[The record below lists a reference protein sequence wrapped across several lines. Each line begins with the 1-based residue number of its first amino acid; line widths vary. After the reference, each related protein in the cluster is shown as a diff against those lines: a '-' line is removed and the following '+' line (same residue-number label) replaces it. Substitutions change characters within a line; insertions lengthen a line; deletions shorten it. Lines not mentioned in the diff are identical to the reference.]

1 MSVTNVTCK
10 IGDKEIK
17 FETGKLALQAP
28 GAVVVTSGDTNV
40 LVTTVANETV
50 REGID
55 FFPLTVDVE
64 ERMYSA
70 GKIPGGFFR
79 REGRQTE
86 KAILACRLIDR
97 PLRPSFKEGFRCE
110 TQIIATVL
118 SVDNENEYDVL
129 ALNAASLGLQLAG
142 VPLDSP
148 IGAVRMSL
156 INDNWVPQ
164 ASNTELEDSV
174 FDMVIAGNL
183 NEKGEVDIVM
193 VEAGASD
200 NAFEKIDAG
209 SKAPSEELVADGIDS
224 SKQFISELIAAQ
236 AELVSKNDVPVTDW
250 PLVEDFSKELKSDI
264 EDSYKS
270 EVENITSIT
279 DRKERSNKQSE
290 LEEQVVEKYINE
302 EEDNTKAIKLAFKSL
317 VKNVVR
323 DRVISGGERLDGRSP
338 TDIRE
343 ISAEIG
349 LLPTVHGSSLFLR
362 GETQVLNVT
371 TLGMGRLEQMLDTID
386 TVTSKRYMHHY
397 NFPPY
402 STGEAY
408 MMRGPKRRE
417 IGHGALAEKALVP
430 VIPTKIDF
438 PYTIRVVSEAISSN
452 GSTSQ
457 ASVCASSLS
466 LMAAGVPIREHV
478 AGIAMGLISKDENY
492 VTLTDILGAEDALG
506 DMDFKVAGTRNV
518 ITALQLDM
526 KIEGL
531 PSDVLRKALNQA
543 MDARHHILDIME
555 DTISTPAE
563 SLSGNAPRLE
573 TVELPKDKIGE
584 VIGPKGKN
592 IRKIEEE
599 TGVSVEIDDDGI
611 LTLGS
616 TEEDSLAAAK
626 EMVMLIID
634 PPEVEVDTDYDG
646 EVVSVATYGAFINIL
661 PGRDGLLHIS
671 KFHSEKRV
679 KNPENVLNIGDKIKV
694 HVDSIENGKVSLSL
708 LEDLDIPEESIDT
721 GGGNRG
727 NRDSRP
733 RRNDRSGRGNSGRGN
748 SGRGNSDRG
757 NRSSRQ
763 SDDSSKRKRVSFEDE
778 FEKGI

>member
-1 MSVTNVTCK
+1 MSVTNVICK

-28 GAVVVTSGDTNV
+28 GSVVVTSGDTNV
-40 LVTTVANETV
+40 LVTTVANESV

-129 ALNAASLGLQLAG
+129 SLNAASLGLQLAG
-142 VPLDSP
+142 IPLESP

-156 INDNWVPQ
+156 INDNWVVQ
-164 ASNTELEDSV
+164 ATNTEMEESV
-174 FDMVIAGNL
+174 FDMVVAGNL

-200 NAFEKIDAG
+200 DAFDKIDDG
-209 SKAPSEELVADGIDS
+209 SKAPTEEIVADGIDS
-224 SKQFISELIAAQ
+224 AKEYIAELINKQ
-236 AELVSKNDVPVTDW
+236 AELVTKNEVPIVEW
-250 PLVEDFSKELKSDI
+250 PSVEDFTQEFKSQI
-264 EDSYKS
+264 EESVIS
-270 EVENITSIT
+270 EVIEITSIV
-279 DRKERSNKQSE
+279 DRKERSNRQSE
-290 LEEQVVEKYINE
+290 LEEKVIQKFLNE
-302 EEDNTKAIKLAFKSL
+302 EEDNSKAIKLALKSI

-323 DRVISGGERLDGRSP
+323 DRVISGGDRLDGRSP
-338 TDIRE
+338 TDIRD
-343 ISAEIG
+343 ISAEIN
-349 LLPTVHGSSLFLR
+349 LLPKVHGSSLFLR

-478 AGIAMGLISKDENY
+478 AGIAMGLISKDDNY

-531 PSDVLRKALNQA
+531 PSEVLRKALNQA

-555 DTISTPAE
+555 ATISEPAE

-599 TGVSVEIDDDGI
+599 TGVSVEIDDEGI

-616 TEEDSLAAAK
+616 TEEESLTAAK

-634 PPEVEVDTDYDG
+634 PPEVEVGTDYEG
-646 EVVSVATYGAFINIL
+646 EVVNIATFGAFINIL
-661 PGRDGLLHIS
+661 PGKDGLLHIS
-671 KFHSEKRV
+671 KFHSSKRV
-679 KNPENVLNIGDKIKV
+679 SNPEKVLEVGQKLLV
-694 HVDSIENGKVSLSL
+694 HVDSVEKGRVSLSL
-708 LEDLDIPEESIDT
+708 KEDLDI
-721 GGGNRG
+721 
-727 NRDSRP
+727 
-733 RRNDRSGRGNSGRGN
+733 SGDDKSETKKQGK
-748 SGRGNSDRG
+748 
-757 NRSSRQ
+757 RSSDSK
-763 SDDSSKRKRVSFEDE
+763 SDSPKNRKRVSFEED
-778 FEKGI
+778 FEKGL

>member
-1 MSVTNVTCK
+1 MSIDNVK
-10 IGDKEIK
+10 VSIGNAEIG

-28 GAVVVTSGDTNV
+28 GSVVVTSGETTV
-40 LVTTVANETV
+40 LVTTVANKTV
-50 REGID
+50 RDGID

-97 PLRPSFKEGFRCE
+97 PLRPSFKDGFRCE

-118 SVDNENEYDVL
+118 SVDNENEYDIL

-142 VPLDSP
+142 VPLESAV
-148 IGAVRMSL
+148 GAVRMSL
-156 INDNWVPQ
+156 INDNWVVQ
-164 ASNTELEDSV
+164 ATNTELEESV
-174 FDMVIAGNL
+174 FDMVVAGSL
-183 NEKGEVDIVM
+183 NSKGEIDIVM
-193 VEAGASD
+193 VEAGATD
-200 NAFEKIDAG
+200 NAFGKIDEG
-209 SKAPSEELVADGIDS
+209 SAAPSENIVADGIDM
-224 SKQFISELIAAQ
+224 SKEFIAKLIEAQ
-236 AELVSKNDVPVTDW
+236 KELVAKRDVPEVDW
-250 PLVEDFSKELKSDI
+250 PIVEDFTEELKSQISEAFGSEI
-264 EDSYKS
+264 E
-270 EVENITSIT
+270 TAMALT
-279 DRKERSNKQSE
+279 DRAERSVKQSE
-290 LEEQVVEKYINE
+290 LEDQAIVKFLDDQD
-302 EEDNTKAIKLAFKSL
+302 DNTKAIKLAFKSI
-317 VKNVVR
+317 VKNTVR
-323 DRVISGGERLDGRSP
+323 DRVLNGGARLDGRTP
-338 TDIRE
+338 TDIRN
-343 ISAEIG
+343 ISAEIN

-371 TLGMGRLEQMLDTID
+371 TLGMSRLEQMLDTID

-408 MMRGPKRRE
+408 PMRGPKRRE

-430 VIPTKIDF
+430 VVPPKIDF

-478 AGIAMGLISKDENY
+478 AGIAMGLISKDDTY

-531 PSDVLRKALNQA
+531 PADVLRKALNQA

-555 DTISTPAE
+555 DTISEPAE

-573 TVELPKDKIGE
+573 TIELPKDKIGE

-599 TGVSVEIDDDGI
+599 TGCSVEIDDDGI

-616 TEEDSLAAAK
+616 TEEEAIAAGK

-634 PPEVEVDTDYDG
+634 PPEAEVGAEYEG
-646 EVVSVATYGAFINIL
+646 EVVSVATYGAFVNIL
-661 PGRDGLLHIS
+661 PGRDGLLHVS
-671 KFHSEKRV
+671 KFHSSKRV
-679 KNPENVLNIGDKIKV
+679 NNTEAVVSVGDKIKV
-694 HVDSIENGKVSLSL
+694 KVDSIENGKVSLSPV
-708 LEDLDIPEESIDT
+708 EDLEIPEEAE
-721 GGGNRG
+721 GGESKNSRDRKPSRSRNSNSN
-727 NRDSRP
+727 NRDKKP
-733 RRNDRSGRGNSGRGN
+733 NNGGK
-748 SGRGNSDRG
+748 
-757 NRSSRQ
+757 SSN
-763 SDDSSKRKRVSFEDE
+763 RKRVSFEDD
-778 FEKGI
+778 FEKGL

>member
-1 MSVTNVTCK
+1 MSIDNVK
-10 IGDKEIK
+10 VNIGNSEIA
-17 FETGKLALQAP
+17 FETGKLAIQAP
-28 GAVVVTSGDTNV
+28 GSVVVTSGDTNV
-40 LVTTVANETV
+40 LVTTVANKSV
-50 REGID
+50 RDGID

-118 SVDNENEYDVL
+118 SVDNENEYDIL

-142 VPLDSP
+142 VPLESAV
-148 IGAVRMSL
+148 GAVRMSL
-156 INDNWVPQ
+156 INDNWVVQ
-164 ASNTELEDSV
+164 ATNSELEESV
-174 FDMVIAGNL
+174 FDMVVAGSL
-183 NEKGEVDIVM
+183 NSNGEVDIVM
-193 VEAGASD
+193 VEAGATD
-200 NAFEKIDAG
+200 NALNKIEEG
-209 SKAPSEELVADGIDS
+209 STAPSENVVADGIDA
-224 SKQFISELIAAQ
+224 SKEYIGKLIEAQ
-236 AELVSKNDVPVTDW
+236 KELVSKREIPQIEW
-250 PLVEDFSKELKSDI
+250 PIVEDYSEELKKQINDDLGSDI
-264 EDSYKS
+264 E
-270 EVENITSIT
+270 TAMALT
-279 DRKERSNKQSE
+279 DRAERSEKQGQ
-290 LEEQVVEKYINE
+290 LEEQAIEKYLNE
-302 EEDNTKAIKLAFKSL
+302 DEDNTKAIKLAFKSI
-317 VKNVVR
+317 VKNTVR
-323 DRVISGGERLDGRSP
+323 DRVLSGGARLDGRTP
-338 TDIRE
+338 TDIRN
-343 ISAEIG
+343 ISAEID

-371 TLGMGRLEQMLDTID
+371 TLGMSRLEQMLDTID

-408 MMRGPKRRE
+408 PMRGPKRRE

-430 VIPTKIDF
+430 VIPPKVDF

-466 LMAAGVPIREHV
+466 LMAAGVPIKEHV
-478 AGIAMGLISKDENY
+478 AGIAMGLISKDDTY

-531 PSDVLRKALNQA
+531 PADVLRKALNQA

-555 DTISTPAE
+555 DTISEPAE

-573 TVELPKDKIGE
+573 TIELPKDKIGE

-592 IRKIEEE
+592 IKKIEEE
-599 TGVSVEIDDDGI
+599 TGCSVEIDDDGI

-616 TEEDSLAAAK
+616 TEEEAIAAGK

-634 PPEVEVDTDYDG
+634 PPEAEVGAQYDG
-646 EVVSVATYGAFINIL
+646 EVVSVATYGAFVNIL
-661 PGRDGLLHIS
+661 PGRDGLLHVS
-671 KFHSEKRV
+671 KFHSSKRV
-679 KNPENVLNIGDKIKV
+679 NNTEAVVSVGDKIKV
-694 HVDSIENGKVSLSL
+694 NVDSIENGKVSLSPV
-708 LEDLDIPEESIDT
+708 EDLEIPEEAE
-721 GGGNRG
+721 GGDSKNSRDRKPSRSKNGNRNGRDKKPG
-727 NRDSRP
+727 N
-733 RRNDRSGRGNSGRGN
+733 NGK
-748 SGRGNSDRG
+748 
-757 NRSSRQ
+757 SSN
-763 SDDSSKRKRVSFEDE
+763 RKRVSFEDE
-778 FEKGI
+778 FEKGL

>member
-1 MSVTNVTCK
+1 MSIDNVK
-10 IGDKEIK
+10 VNIGNAEIG

-28 GAVVVTSGDTNV
+28 GSVVVTSGDTTV
-40 LVTTVANETV
+40 LVTTVANKSV
-50 REGID
+50 RDGID

-97 PLRPSFKEGFRCE
+97 PLRPSFKDGFRCE

-118 SVDNENEYDVL
+118 SVDNENEYDIL

-142 VPLDSP
+142 VPLESAV
-148 IGAVRMSL
+148 GAVRMSL
-156 INDNWVPQ
+156 INDNWVVQ
-164 ASNTELEDSV
+164 ATNTELEESV
-174 FDMVIAGNL
+174 FDMVVAGSL
-183 NEKGEVDIVM
+183 NPKGEIDIVM
-193 VEAGASD
+193 VEAGATD
-200 NAFEKIDAG
+200 NAFNKIDEG
-209 SKAPSEELVADGIDS
+209 SAAPSENIVADGIDM
-224 SKQFISELIAAQ
+224 SKEFISKLIEAQ
-236 AELVSKNDVPVTDW
+236 KELVAKRDVPEIDW
-250 PLVEDFSKELKSDI
+250 PIIEDYSEELKSQISEVFGSDI
-264 EDSYKS
+264 E
-270 EVENITSIT
+270 TAMAIT
-279 DRKERSNKQSE
+279 DRSERSEKQSE
-290 LEEQVVEKYINE
+290 LEEQAVEKFLDE
-302 EEDNTKAIKLAFKSL
+302 EDDNTKAIKLAFKSI
-317 VKNVVR
+317 VKNTVR
-323 DRVISGGERLDGRSP
+323 DRVLSGGARLDGRTP
-338 TDIRE
+338 TDIRN
-343 ISAEIG
+343 ISAEIN

-371 TLGMGRLEQMLDTID
+371 TLGMSRLEQMLDTID

-408 MMRGPKRRE
+408 PMRGPKRRE

-430 VIPTKIDF
+430 VIPPKVDF

-478 AGIAMGLISKDENY
+478 AGIAMGLISKDDTY

-531 PSDVLRKALNQA
+531 PADVLRKALNQA

-555 DTISTPAE
+555 DTIAEPAE

-573 TVELPKDKIGE
+573 TIELPKDKIGE

-592 IRKIEEE
+592 IKKIEEE
-599 TGVSVEIDDDGI
+599 TGCSVEIDDDGI

-616 TEEDSLAAAK
+616 TEEEAIAAGK
-626 EMVMLIID
+626 EIVMLIID
-634 PPEVEVDTDYDG
+634 PPEAEVGAQYDG

-661 PGRDGLLHIS
+661 PGRDGLLHVS
-671 KFHSEKRV
+671 KFHSSKRV
-679 KNPENVLNIGDKIKV
+679 NNTEAVVSVGDKIKV
-694 HVDSIENGKVSLSL
+694 NVDSIENGKVSLSPV
-708 LEDLDIPEESIDT
+708 EDLEIPEEAE
-721 GGGNRG
+721 GGESNNSRNRKPSRSRNGNR
-727 NRDSRP
+727 
-733 RRNDRSGRGNSGRGN
+733 
-748 SGRGNSDRG
+748 
-757 NRSSRQ
+757 NRSDKK
-763 SDDSSKRKRVSFEDE
+763 SDNRGKSSNRKRVSFEDD
-778 FEKGI
+778 FEKGL

>member
-1 MSVTNVTCK
+1 MSIDNVK
-10 IGDKEIK
+10 VDIGKAEIG

-28 GAVVVTSGDTNV
+28 GSVVVTSGDTTV
-40 LVTTVANETV
+40 LVTTVANKSV
-50 REGID
+50 RDGID

-97 PLRPSFKEGFRCE
+97 PLRPSFKDGFRCE

-118 SVDNENEYDVL
+118 SVDNENEYDIL

-142 VPLDSP
+142 VPLESAV
-148 IGAVRMSL
+148 GAVRMSL
-156 INDNWVPQ
+156 INDNWVVQ
-164 ASNTELEDSV
+164 ATNSELEDSV
-174 FDMVIAGNL
+174 FDMVVAGSL
-183 NEKGEVDIVM
+183 NPKGEIDIVM
-193 VEAGASD
+193 VEAGATD
-200 NAFEKIDAG
+200 NAFAKIDEG
-209 SKAPSEELVADGIDS
+209 SAAPSENIVADGIDM
-224 SKQFISELIAAQ
+224 SKEFISKLIEAQ
-236 AELVSKNDVPVTDW
+236 KELVAKRDVPEIDW
-250 PLVEDFSKELKSDI
+250 PIIEDYSEELKSQISEAFGSDI
-264 EDSYKS
+264 E
-270 EVENITSIT
+270 TAMAIT
-279 DRKERSNKQSE
+279 DRAERSEKQSE
-290 LEEQVVEKYINE
+290 LQEQAVEKFLDE
-302 EEDNTKAIKLAFKSL
+302 EGA
-317 VKNVVR
+317 
-323 DRVISGGERLDGRSP
+323 RLDGRTP
-338 TDIRE
+338 TDIRN
-343 ISAEIG
+343 ISAEIN

-371 TLGMGRLEQMLDTID
+371 TLGMSRLEQMLDTID

-408 MMRGPKRRE
+408 PMRGPKRRE

-430 VIPTKIDF
+430 VVPSKVDF

-478 AGIAMGLISKDENY
+478 AGIAMGLISKDDTY

-531 PSDVLRKALNQA
+531 PADVLRKALNQA

-555 DTISTPAE
+555 DTIAEPAE

-573 TVELPKDKIGE
+573 TIELPKDKIGE

-592 IRKIEEE
+592 IKKIEEE
-599 TGVSVEIDDDGI
+599 TGCSVEIDDDGI

-616 TEEDSLAAAK
+616 TEEEAIAAGK
-626 EMVMLIID
+626 EMVMMIID
-634 PPEVEVDTDYDG
+634 PPEAEVGAEYDG
-646 EVVSVATYGAFINIL
+646 EIVSVATYGAFVNIL
-661 PGRDGLLHIS
+661 PGRDGLLHVS
-671 KFHSEKRV
+671 KFHSSKRV
-679 KNPENVLNIGDKIKV
+679 NNTEAVVSVGDKVKV
-694 HVDSIENGKVSLSL
+694 KVDSIENGKVSLSPV
-708 LEDLDIPEESIDT
+708 EDLEVPDDAVGDGNNKSNDRRPPRNKSNNRN
-721 GGGNRG
+721 NRG
-727 NRDSRP
+727 ERKPKN
-733 RRNDRSGRGNSGRGN
+733 GGK
-748 SGRGNSDRG
+748 
-757 NRSSRQ
+757 SSN
-763 SDDSSKRKRVSFEDE
+763 RKRVSFEDE
-778 FEKGI
+778 FEKGL

>member
-1 MSVTNVTCK
+1 MSIDNVK
-10 IGDKEIK
+10 VNIGNAEIG

-28 GAVVVTSGDTNV
+28 GSVVVTSGDTTV
-40 LVTTVANETV
+40 LVTTVANKSV
-50 REGID
+50 RDGID

-97 PLRPSFKEGFRCE
+97 PLRPSFKDGFRCE

-118 SVDNENEYDVL
+118 SVDNENEYDIL

-142 VPLDSP
+142 VPLESAV
-148 IGAVRMSL
+148 GAVRMSL
-156 INDNWVPQ
+156 INDNWVVQ
-164 ASNTELEDSV
+164 ATNTELEESV
-174 FDMVIAGNL
+174 FDMVVAGSL
-183 NEKGEVDIVM
+183 NPKGEIDIVM
-193 VEAGASD
+193 VEAGATD
-200 NAFEKIDAG
+200 NAFNKIDEG
-209 SKAPSEELVADGIDS
+209 SAAPSENIVADGIDM
-224 SKQFISELIAAQ
+224 SKEFISKLIEAQ
-236 AELVSKNDVPVTDW
+236 KELVAKRDVPEIDW
-250 PLVEDFSKELKSDI
+250 PIIEDYSEELKSQISEAFGSDI
-264 EDSYKS
+264 E
-270 EVENITSIT
+270 TAMAIT
-279 DRKERSNKQSE
+279 DRSERSEKQSA
-290 LEEQVVEKYINE
+290 LEEQAVEKFLDE
-302 EEDNTKAIKLAFKSL
+302 EDDNTKAIKLAFKSI
-317 VKNVVR
+317 VKNTVR
-323 DRVISGGERLDGRSP
+323 DRVLSGGARLDGRTP
-338 TDIRE
+338 TDIRN
-343 ISAEIG
+343 ISAEIN

-371 TLGMGRLEQMLDTID
+371 TLGMSRLEQMLDTID

-408 MMRGPKRRE
+408 PMRGPKRRE

-430 VIPTKIDF
+430 VIPPKVDF

-478 AGIAMGLISKDENY
+478 AGIAMGLISKDDTY

-531 PSDVLRKALNQA
+531 PADVLRKALNQA

-555 DTISTPAE
+555 DTIAEPAE

-573 TVELPKDKIGE
+573 TIELPKDKIGE

-592 IRKIEEE
+592 IKKIEEE
-599 TGVSVEIDDDGI
+599 TGCSVEIDEDGI

-616 TEEDSLAAAK
+616 TEEEAIAAGK

-634 PPEVEVDTDYDG
+634 PPEAEVGAEYDG

-661 PGRDGLLHIS
+661 PGRDGLLHVS
-671 KFHSEKRV
+671 RFHSSKRV
-679 KNPENVLNIGDKIKV
+679 NNTEAVVSVGDKIKV
-694 HVDSIENGKVSLSL
+694 TVDSIENGKVSLSPV
-708 LEDLDIPEESIDT
+708 EDLEIPEEAE
-721 GGGNRG
+721 GGDSKNSRDRKPSRSRNGNRNG
-727 NRDSRP
+727 RDKK
-733 RRNDRSGRGNSGRGN
+733 
-748 SGRGNSDRG
+748 SDNG
-757 NRSSRQ
+757 GKSSN
-763 SDDSSKRKRVSFEDE
+763 RKRVSFEDE
-778 FEKGI
+778 FEKGL

>member
-17 FETGKLALQAP
+17 FETGKLALQAA
-28 GAVVVTSGDTNV
+28 GSVVVTSGDTNV

-97 PLRPSFKEGFRCE
+97 PLRPSFNEGFRCE

-129 ALNAASLGLQLAG
+129 SLNAASLGLQLAG

-156 INDNWVPQ
+156 INDEWVVQ
-164 ASNTELEDSV
+164 ATNTEMEESV

-200 NAFEKIDAG
+200 DAFSKIDEG
-209 SKAPSEELVADGIDS
+209 SKAPTEDIVADGIDA
-224 SKQFISELIAAQ
+224 SKEYIAELIKAQ
-236 AELVSKNDVPVTDW
+236 DELVSQNDIPSIDW
-250 PLVEDFSKELKSDI
+250 PSVEDFSKDLKSEI
-264 EDSYKS
+264 EESFKS
-270 EVENITSIT
+270 EVEEVTSIT
-279 DRKERSNKQSE
+279 DRKERSNAQSK
-290 LEEQVVEKYINE
+290 LEATVLEQFLNE
-302 EEDNTKAIKLAFKSL
+302 EEDNTKPIQLAFKSV

-323 DRVISGGERLDGRSP
+323 DRVISGGNRLDGRSP
-338 TDIRE
+338 TDIRD
-343 ISAEIG
+343 ISAEIN
-349 LLPTVHGSSLFLR
+349 LLPKVHGSSLFLR

-478 AGIAMGLISKDENY
+478 AGIAMGLISKDETY

-543 MDARHHILDIME
+543 MDARHHILDVME
-555 DTISTPAE
+555 DTISEPAE

-592 IRKIEEE
+592 IRKIEDE
-599 TGVSVEIDDDGI
+599 TGVSVEIDDEGV

-616 TEEDSLAAAK
+616 TEEEALIAAK

-634 PPEVEVDTDYDG
+634 PPEVEVGTDYEG
-646 EVVSVATYGAFINIL
+646 EVVNIATFGAFVNLL
-661 PGRDGLLHIS
+661 PGKDGLLHIS
-671 KFHSEKRV
+671 KFHSTKRV
-679 KNPENVLNIGDKIKV
+679 SDPEKVLEVGQKLMV
-694 HVDSIENGKVSLSL
+694 HVDSVEKGRVSLSL
-708 LEDLDIPEESIDT
+708 KEDLDVSGDDKSET
-721 GGGNRG
+721 KKQGN
-727 NRDSRP
+727 NRDKS
-733 RRNDRSGRGNSGRGN
+733 NN
-748 SGRGNSDRG
+748 
-757 NRSSRQ
+757 
-763 SDDSSKRKRVSFEDE
+763 DSSKNRKRVSFEDD
-778 FEKGI
+778 FEKGL

>member
-1 MSVTNVTCK
+1 MSVTNVTCE
-10 IGDKEIK
+10 IGGKLIK
-17 FETGKLALQAP
+17 FETGKLALQAS
-28 GAVVVTSGDTNV
+28 GAVVVTSGETNV
-40 LVTTVANETV
+40 LVTAVANKTV

-64 ERMYSA
+64 ERMYAA

-79 REGRQTE
+79 REGRATE
-86 KAILACRLIDR
+86 NAILACRLIDR
-97 PLRPSFKEGFRCE
+97 PLRPSFADTFRCE

-118 SVDNENEYDVL
+118 SVDNENEYDIL

-142 VPLDSP
+142 VPLDAP
-148 IGAVRMSL
+148 VGAVRMSL
-156 INDNWVPQ
+156 INDKWVVQ
-164 ASNTELEDSV
+164 ATKTEQEDSV
-174 FDMVIAGNL
+174 FDMVIAGKL
-183 NEKGEVDIVM
+183 NADKEVDIVM
-193 VEAGASD
+193 VEAGATNDS
-200 NAFEKIDAG
+200 FEKIDAG
-209 SKAPSEELVADGIDS
+209 SLAPSEDIVADGIDL
-224 SKQFISELIAAQ
+224 SKEHIATLISAQ
-236 AELVSKNDVPVTDW
+236 KELVSKNEVPVVDW
-250 PLVEDFSKELKSDI
+250 PVVVDYTKELKDSIDS
-264 EDSYKS
+264 SYKTK
-270 EVENITSIT
+270 VEEIMGIT
-279 DRKERSNKQSE
+279 DRTDRSEKQAD
-290 LEEQVVEKYINE
+290 LQDQVVEEFSKDEANSI
-302 EEDNTKAIKLAFKSL
+302 KPIKLAFKAL
-317 VKNVVR
+317 VKSVVR
-323 DRVISGGERLDGRSP
+323 DRVIAGGPRLDGRTP
-338 TDIRE
+338 TDIRN
-343 ISAEIG
+343 ISAEID
-349 LLPTVHGSSLFLR
+349 LLPMVHGSSLFLR

-371 TLGMGRLEQMLDTID
+371 TLGMSRLEQMLDTID

-408 MMRGPKRRE
+408 MKFGPKRRE
-417 IGHGALAEKALVP
+417 IGHGALAEKAMIP
-430 VIPTKIDF
+430 VIPEKIDF

-478 AGIAMGLISKDENY
+478 AGIAMGLISKDSNY

-506 DMDFKVAGTRNV
+506 DMDFKVAGTRGV

-555 DTISTPAE
+555 ETISEPAE
-563 SLSGNAPRLE
+563 KLSGNAPRLI
-573 TVELPKDKIGE
+573 TVDLPKDKIGE

-616 TEEDSLAAAK
+616 TEEEGLAAAK

-634 PPEVEVDTDYDG
+634 PPEVKVDTDYDG
-646 EVVSVATYGAFINIL
+646 EVVSIATYGAFINIL

-671 KFHSEKRV
+671 KFHSKKRV
-679 KNPENVLNIGDKIKV
+679 SNPENILSSGDKIKV
-694 HVDSIENGKVSLSL
+694 HVDSIENGKISLSL
-708 LEDLDIPEESIDT
+708 LEDLEIPEESVDK
-721 GGGNRG
+721 GGSRKDSKRPDNRQ
-727 NRDSRP
+727 
-733 RRNDRSGRGNSGRGN
+733 RNDRPN
-748 SGRGNSDRG
+748 
-757 NRSSRQ
+757 NRNHE
-763 SDDSSKRKRVSFEDE
+763 DKPKDEKPNNDSPKRKRVSFEDD
-778 FEKGI
+778 FEKGN

>member
-1 MSVTNVTCK
+1 MSIDNVK
-10 IGDKEIK
+10 VNIGNAEIG

-28 GAVVVTSGDTNV
+28 GSVVVTSGDTTV
-40 LVTTVANETV
+40 LVTTVANKSV
-50 REGID
+50 RDGID

-97 PLRPSFKEGFRCE
+97 PLRPSFKDGFRCE

-118 SVDNENEYDVL
+118 SVDNENEYDIL

-142 VPLDSP
+142 VPLESAV
-148 IGAVRMSL
+148 GAVRMSL
-156 INDNWVPQ
+156 INDNWVVQ
-164 ASNTELEDSV
+164 ATNTELEESV
-174 FDMVIAGNL
+174 FDMVVAGSL
-183 NEKGEVDIVM
+183 NPKGEIDIVM
-193 VEAGASD
+193 VEAGATD
-200 NAFEKIDAG
+200 NAFNKIDEG
-209 SKAPSEELVADGIDS
+209 SAAPSENIVADGIDM
-224 SKQFISELIAAQ
+224 SKEFISKLIEAQ
-236 AELVSKNDVPVTDW
+236 KELVAKRDVPEVDW
-250 PLVEDFSKELKSDI
+250 PIIEDYSEELKSQISEAFGSDI
-264 EDSYKS
+264 E
-270 EVENITSIT
+270 TAMAIT
-279 DRKERSNKQSE
+279 DRSERSEKQSA
-290 LEEQVVEKYINE
+290 LEEQAVEKFLDE
-302 EEDNTKAIKLAFKSL
+302 EDDNTKAIKLAFKSI
-317 VKNVVR
+317 VKNTVR
-323 DRVISGGERLDGRSP
+323 DRVLSGGARLDGRTP
-338 TDIRE
+338 TDIRN
-343 ISAEIG
+343 ISAEIN

-371 TLGMGRLEQMLDTID
+371 TLGMSRLEQMLDTID

-408 MMRGPKRRE
+408 PMRGPKRRE

-430 VIPTKIDF
+430 VVPPKVDF

-478 AGIAMGLISKDENY
+478 AGIAMGLISKDDTY

-531 PSDVLRKALNQA
+531 PADVLRKALNQA

-555 DTISTPAE
+555 DTIAEPAE

-573 TVELPKDKIGE
+573 TIELPKDKIGE

-592 IRKIEEE
+592 IKKIEEE
-599 TGVSVEIDDDGI
+599 TGCSVEIDDDGI

-616 TEEDSLAAAK
+616 TEEEAIAAGK
-626 EMVMLIID
+626 EMVMMIID
-634 PPEVEVDTDYDG
+634 PPEAEVGAEYDG
-646 EVVSVATYGAFINIL
+646 EIVSVATYGAFVNIL
-661 PGRDGLLHIS
+661 PGRDGLLHVS
-671 KFHSEKRV
+671 KFHSSKRV
-679 KNPENVLNIGDKIKV
+679 NNTEAVVSVGDKVKV
-694 HVDSIENGKVSLSL
+694 KVDSIENGKVSLSPV
-708 LEDLDIPEESIDT
+708 EDLEVPDDAV
-721 GGGNRG
+721 GDGNRK
-727 NRDSRP
+727 S
-733 RRNDRSGRGNSGRGN
+733 NDRRPPRNKSNNRNNRGERKPKNGGK
-748 SGRGNSDRG
+748 
-757 NRSSRQ
+757 SSN
-763 SDDSSKRKRVSFEDE
+763 RKRVSFEDE
-778 FEKGI
+778 FEKGL

>member
-1 MSVTNVTCK
+1 MSIDNVK
-10 IGDKEIK
+10 VDIGKAEIG

-28 GAVVVTSGDTNV
+28 GSVVVTSGDTTV
-40 LVTTVANETV
+40 LVTTVANKSV
-50 REGID
+50 RDGID

-97 PLRPSFKEGFRCE
+97 PLRPSFKDGFRCE

-118 SVDNENEYDVL
+118 SVDNENEYDIL

-142 VPLDSP
+142 VPLESAV
-148 IGAVRMSL
+148 GAVRMSL
-156 INDNWVPQ
+156 INDNWVVQ
-164 ASNTELEDSV
+164 ATNSELEDSV
-174 FDMVIAGNL
+174 FDMVVAGSL
-183 NEKGEVDIVM
+183 NPKGEIDIVM
-193 VEAGASD
+193 VEAGATD
-200 NAFEKIDAG
+200 NAFAKIDEG
-209 SKAPSEELVADGIDS
+209 SAAPSENIVADGIDM
-224 SKQFISELIAAQ
+224 SKEFISKLIEAQ
-236 AELVSKNDVPVTDW
+236 KELVAKRDVPEIDW
-250 PLVEDFSKELKSDI
+250 PIIEDYSEELKSQISEAFGSDI
-264 EDSYKS
+264 E
-270 EVENITSIT
+270 TAMAIT
-279 DRKERSNKQSE
+279 DRAERSEKQSE
-290 LEEQVVEKYINE
+290 LQEQAVEKFLDE
-302 EEDNTKAIKLAFKSL
+302 EDDNTKAIKLAFKSI
-317 VKNVVR
+317 VKNTVR
-323 DRVISGGERLDGRSP
+323 DRVLSGGARLDGRTP
-338 TDIRE
+338 TDIRN
-343 ISAEIG
+343 ISAEIN

-371 TLGMGRLEQMLDTID
+371 TLGMSRLEQMLDTID

-408 MMRGPKRRE
+408 PMRGPKRRE

-430 VIPTKIDF
+430 VVPPKVDF

-478 AGIAMGLISKDENY
+478 AGIAMGLISKDDTY

-531 PSDVLRKALNQA
+531 PADVLRKALNQA

-555 DTISTPAE
+555 DTIAEPAE

-573 TVELPKDKIGE
+573 TIELPKDKIGE

-592 IRKIEEE
+592 IKKIEEE
-599 TGVSVEIDDDGI
+599 TGCSVEIDDDGI

-616 TEEDSLAAAK
+616 TEEEAIAAGK
-626 EMVMLIID
+626 EMVMMIID
-634 PPEVEVDTDYDG
+634 PPEAEVGAEYDG
-646 EVVSVATYGAFINIL
+646 EIVSVATYGAFVNIL
-661 PGRDGLLHIS
+661 PGRDGLLHVS
-671 KFHSEKRV
+671 KFHSSKRV
-679 KNPENVLNIGDKIKV
+679 NNTEAVVSVGDKVKV
-694 HVDSIENGKVSLSL
+694 KVDSIENGKVSLSPV
-708 LEDLDIPEESIDT
+708 EDLEVPDDAVGDGNNKSNDRRSPRNKSNNRN
-721 GGGNRG
+721 NRG
-727 NRDSRP
+727 ERKPKN
-733 RRNDRSGRGNSGRGN
+733 GGK
-748 SGRGNSDRG
+748 
-757 NRSSRQ
+757 SSN
-763 SDDSSKRKRVSFEDE
+763 RKRVSFEDE
-778 FEKGI
+778 FEKGL

>member
-1 MSVTNVTCK
+1 MSIDNVK
-10 IGDKEIK
+10 VNIGNAEIG

-28 GAVVVTSGDTNV
+28 GSVVVTSGDTTV
-40 LVTTVANETV
+40 LVTTVANKSV
-50 REGID
+50 RDGID

-97 PLRPSFKEGFRCE
+97 PLRPSFKDGFRCE

-118 SVDNENEYDVL
+118 SVDNENEYDIL

-142 VPLDSP
+142 VPLESAV
-148 IGAVRMSL
+148 GAVRMSL
-156 INDNWVPQ
+156 INDNWVVQ
-164 ASNTELEDSV
+164 ATNSELEDSV
-174 FDMVIAGNL
+174 FDMVVAGSL
-183 NEKGEVDIVM
+183 NPKGEIDIVM
-193 VEAGASD
+193 VEAGATD
-200 NAFEKIDAG
+200 NAFAKIDEG
-209 SKAPSEELVADGIDS
+209 SAAPSENIVADGIDM
-224 SKQFISELIAAQ
+224 SKEFILKLIEAQ
-236 AELVSKNDVPVTDW
+236 KELVAKRDVPEVDW
-250 PLVEDFSKELKSDI
+250 PIIEDYSEELKSQISEAYGSDI
-264 EDSYKS
+264 E
-270 EVENITSIT
+270 TAMALT
-279 DRKERSNKQSE
+279 DRSERSEKQSE
-290 LEEQVVEKYINE
+290 LQELAVEKFLDE
-302 EEDNTKAIKLAFKSL
+302 EDDNTKAIKLAFKSI
-317 VKNVVR
+317 VKNTVR
-323 DRVISGGERLDGRSP
+323 DRVLSGGARLDGRTP
-338 TDIRE
+338 TDIRN
-343 ISAEIG
+343 ISAEIN

-371 TLGMGRLEQMLDTID
+371 TLGMSRLEQMLDTID

-408 MMRGPKRRE
+408 PMRGPKRRE

-430 VIPTKIDF
+430 VIPPKVDF

-478 AGIAMGLISKDENY
+478 AGIAMGLISKDDNY

-531 PSDVLRKALNQA
+531 PADVLRKALNQA

-555 DTISTPAE
+555 DTIAEPAE

-573 TVELPKDKIGE
+573 TIELPKDKIGE

-592 IRKIEEE
+592 IKKIEEE
-599 TGVSVEIDDDGI
+599 TGCSVEIDDDGI

-616 TEEDSLAAAK
+616 TEEEAIAAGK

-634 PPEVEVDTDYDG
+634 PPEAEVGAQYDG

-661 PGRDGLLHIS
+661 PGRDGLLHVS
-671 KFHSEKRV
+671 KFHSSKRV
-679 KNPENVLNIGDKIKV
+679 NNTEAVVSVGDKIKV
-694 HVDSIENGKVSLSL
+694 NVDSIENGKVSLSPV
-708 LEDLDIPEESIDT
+708 EDLEIPEEAE
-721 GGGNRG
+721 GGDSKNSRDRKPTRSRNGNRNG
-727 NRDSRP
+727 RDKK
-733 RRNDRSGRGNSGRGN
+733 
-748 SGRGNSDRG
+748 SDNG
-757 NRSSRQ
+757 GKSSN
-763 SDDSSKRKRVSFEDE
+763 RKRVSFEDE
-778 FEKGI
+778 FEKGL

>member
-1 MSVTNVTCK
+1 MSIDNVK
-10 IGDKEIK
+10 VNIGNAEIG

-28 GAVVVTSGDTNV
+28 GSVVVTSGDTTV
-40 LVTTVANETV
+40 LVTTVANKSV
-50 REGID
+50 RDGID

-97 PLRPSFKEGFRCE
+97 PLRPSFKDGFRCE

-118 SVDNENEYDVL
+118 SVDNENEYDIL

-142 VPLDSP
+142 VPLESAV
-148 IGAVRMSL
+148 GAVRMSL
-156 INDNWVPQ
+156 INDNWIVQ
-164 ASNTELEDSV
+164 ATNTELEESV
-174 FDMVIAGNL
+174 FDMVVAGSL
-183 NEKGEVDIVM
+183 NPKGEIDIVM
-193 VEAGASD
+193 VEAGATD
-200 NAFEKIDAG
+200 NAFNKIDEG
-209 SKAPSEELVADGIDS
+209 SAAPSENIVADGIDM
-224 SKQFISELIAAQ
+224 SKEFISKLIEAQ
-236 AELVSKNDVPVTDW
+236 KELVAKRDVPEVDW
-250 PLVEDFSKELKSDI
+250 PIIEDYSEELKSQISEAFGSDI
-264 EDSYKS
+264 E
-270 EVENITSIT
+270 TAMAIT
-279 DRKERSNKQSE
+279 DRSERSEKQSA
-290 LEEQVVEKYINE
+290 LEEQAVEKFLDE
-302 EEDNTKAIKLAFKSL
+302 EDDNTKAIKLAFKSI
-317 VKNVVR
+317 VKNTVR
-323 DRVISGGERLDGRSP
+323 DRVLSGGARLDGRTP
-338 TDIRE
+338 TDIRN
-343 ISAEIG
+343 ISAEIN

-371 TLGMGRLEQMLDTID
+371 TLGMSRLEQMLDTID

-408 MMRGPKRRE
+408 PMRGPKRRE

-430 VIPTKIDF
+430 VIPPKVDF

-478 AGIAMGLISKDENY
+478 AGIAMGLISKDDTY

-531 PSDVLRKALNQA
+531 PADVLRKALNQA

-555 DTISTPAE
+555 DTIAEPAE

-573 TVELPKDKIGE
+573 TIELPKDKIGE

-592 IRKIEEE
+592 IKKIEEE
-599 TGVSVEIDDDGI
+599 TGCSVEIDDDGI

-616 TEEDSLAAAK
+616 TEEEAIAAGK

-634 PPEVEVDTDYDG
+634 PPEAEVGAQYDG

-661 PGRDGLLHIS
+661 PGRDGLLHVS
-671 KFHSEKRV
+671 KFHSSKRV
-679 KNPENVLNIGDKIKV
+679 NNTEAVVSVGDKIKV
-694 HVDSIENGKVSLSL
+694 NVDSIENGKVSLSPV
-708 LEDLDIPEESIDT
+708 EDLEIPEEAE
-721 GGGNRG
+721 GGDSKNSRDRKPSRSRNGNRNG
-727 NRDSRP
+727 RDKK
-733 RRNDRSGRGNSGRGN
+733 
-748 SGRGNSDRG
+748 SDNG
-757 NRSSRQ
+757 GKSSN
-763 SDDSSKRKRVSFEDE
+763 RKRVSFEDE
-778 FEKGI
+778 FEKGL

>member
-1 MSVTNVTCK
+1 MSVTNVTCN

-28 GAVVVTSGDTNV
+28 GSVVVTSGDTNV
-40 LVTTVANETV
+40 LVTTVANESV

-64 ERMYSA
+64 ERMYAA

-97 PLRPSFKEGFRCE
+97 PLRPSFKDGFRCE

-129 ALNAASLGLQLAG
+129 SLNAASLGLQLAG
-142 VPLDSP
+142 IPLESP
-148 IGAVRMSL
+148 VGAVRMSL
-156 INDNWVPQ
+156 INDKWVVQ
-164 ASNTELEDSV
+164 ATNTEQEDSI
-174 FDMVIAGNL
+174 FDMVIAGKL
-183 NEKGEVDIVM
+183 NENNEIDIVM
-193 VEAGASD
+193 VEAGAKE
-200 NAFEKIDAG
+200 NTFEKIDEG
-209 SKAPSEELVADGIDS
+209 SLAPSEEIVADGIDM
-224 SKQFISELIAAQ
+224 SKDYILSLINSQ
-236 AELVSKNDVPVTDW
+236 KELVSMNDIPTVDW
-250 PLVEDFSKELKSDI
+250 PLIEDYTDELKSKI
-264 EDSYKS
+264 ESSCKD
-270 EVENITSIT
+270 ELDEIASII
-279 DRKERSNKQSE
+279 DRSERSSRQNE
-290 LEEQVVEKYINE
+290 LQEKVVEEFLDE
-302 EEDNTKAIKLAFKSL
+302 EEDNSKAIKLAFKSIFKEL
-317 VKNVVR
+317 VR
-323 DRVISGGERLDGRSP
+323 DRVVSGGPRLDGRSP
-338 TDIRE
+338 TDIRNISSE
-343 ISAEIG
+343 IN
-349 LLPTVHGSSLFLR
+349 LLPMVHGSSLFLR

-371 TLGMGRLEQMLDTID
+371 TLGMSRLEQMLDTID

-417 IGHGALAEKALVP
+417 IGHGALAEKAILP
-430 VIPTKIDF
+430 VIPPKADF

-478 AGIAMGLISKDENY
+478 SGIAMGLISKNNEF

-506 DMDFKVAGTRNV
+506 DMDFKVAGTRGV

-531 PSDVLRKALNQA
+531 PSDILRKALEQA
-543 MDARHHILDIME
+543 KDARHHILDIME
-555 DTISTPAE
+555 DTISEPAD

-573 TVELPKDKIGE
+573 SIELPKDKIGE

-599 TGVSVEIDDDGI
+599 TGASVEIDDDGI

-616 TEEDSLAAAK
+616 TEQESLDTAK
-626 EMVMLIID
+626 EMVMAIID
-634 PPEVEVDTDYDG
+634 PEEPELNQEYEG
-646 EVVSVATYGAFINIL
+646 EVVSLAKYGAFINIL
-661 PGRDGLLHIS
+661 PGRDGLMHIS
-671 KFHSEKRV
+671 KFHSEIRV
-679 KNPENVLNIGDKIKV
+679 GDPEKVLTIGDKIQV
-694 HVDSIENGKVSLSL
+694 VVDSIENGKVGLTPVND
-708 LEDLDIPEESIDT
+708 LEIPEDAIEKRQS
-721 GGGNRG
+721 GNKERK
-727 NRDSRP
+727 P
-733 RRNDRSGRGNSGRGN
+733 
-748 SGRGNSDRG
+748 
-757 NRSSRQ
+757 RSSKPR
-763 SDDSSKRKRVSFEDE
+763 DNKDSNKKRKRVSFEDE

>member
-1 MSVTNVTCK
+1 MSIDNVK
-10 IGDKEIK
+10 VNIGNAEIG

-28 GAVVVTSGDTNV
+28 GSVVVTSGDTTV
-40 LVTTVANETV
+40 LVTTVANKSV
-50 REGID
+50 RDGID

-97 PLRPSFKEGFRCE
+97 PLRPSFKDGFRCE

-118 SVDNENEYDVL
+118 SVDNENEYDIL

-142 VPLDSP
+142 VPLESAV
-148 IGAVRMSL
+148 GAVRMSL
-156 INDNWVPQ
+156 INDNWVVQ
-164 ASNTELEDSV
+164 ATNTELEESV
-174 FDMVIAGNL
+174 FDMVVAGSL
-183 NEKGEVDIVM
+183 NPKGEIDIVM
-193 VEAGASD
+193 VEAGATD
-200 NAFEKIDAG
+200 NAFNKIDEG
-209 SKAPSEELVADGIDS
+209 SAAPSENIVADGIDM
-224 SKQFISELIAAQ
+224 SKEFISKLIEAQ
-236 AELVSKNDVPVTDW
+236 KELVAKRDVPEVDW
-250 PLVEDFSKELKSDI
+250 PIIEDYSEELKSQISEAFGSDI
-264 EDSYKS
+264 E
-270 EVENITSIT
+270 TAMAIT
-279 DRKERSNKQSE
+279 DRSERSEKQSE
-290 LEEQVVEKYINE
+290 LEEQAVEKFLDE
-302 EEDNTKAIKLAFKSL
+302 EDDNTKAIKLAFKSI
-317 VKNVVR
+317 VKNTVR
-323 DRVISGGERLDGRSP
+323 DRVLSGGARLDGRTP
-338 TDIRE
+338 TDIRN
-343 ISAEIG
+343 ISAEIN

-371 TLGMGRLEQMLDTID
+371 TLGMSRLEQMLDTID

-408 MMRGPKRRE
+408 PMRGPKRRE

-430 VIPTKIDF
+430 VIPPKVDF

-478 AGIAMGLISKDENY
+478 AGIAMGLISKDDTY

-531 PSDVLRKALNQA
+531 PADVLRKALNQA

-555 DTISTPAE
+555 DTIAEPAE

-573 TVELPKDKIGE
+573 TIELPKDKIGE

-592 IRKIEEE
+592 IKKIEEE
-599 TGVSVEIDDDGI
+599 TGCSVEIDDDGI

-616 TEEDSLAAAK
+616 TEEEAIAAGK

-634 PPEVEVDTDYDG
+634 PPEAEVGAQYDG

-661 PGRDGLLHIS
+661 PGRDGLLHVS
-671 KFHSEKRV
+671 KFHSSKRV
-679 KNPENVLNIGDKIKV
+679 NNTEAVVSVGDKIKV
-694 HVDSIENGKVSLSL
+694 NVDSIENGKVSLSPV
-708 LEDLDIPEESIDT
+708 EDLEIPEEAE
-721 GGGNRG
+721 GGDSKNSRDRKPSRSRNGNRNG
-727 NRDSRP
+727 RDKK
-733 RRNDRSGRGNSGRGN
+733 
-748 SGRGNSDRG
+748 SDNG
-757 NRSSRQ
+757 GKSSN
-763 SDDSSKRKRVSFEDE
+763 RKRVSFEDE
-778 FEKGI
+778 FEKGL

>member
-1 MSVTNVTCK
+1 MSIDNVK
-10 IGDKEIK
+10 VNIGNAEIG

-28 GAVVVTSGDTNV
+28 GSVVVTSGNTTV
-40 LVTTVANETV
+40 LVTTVANKSV
-50 REGID
+50 RDGID

-97 PLRPSFKEGFRCE
+97 PLRPSFKDGFRCE

-118 SVDNENEYDVL
+118 SVDNENEYDIL

-142 VPLDSP
+142 VPLESAV
-148 IGAVRMSL
+148 GAVRMSL
-156 INDNWVPQ
+156 INDNWVVQ
-164 ASNTELEDSV
+164 ATNTELEESV
-174 FDMVIAGNL
+174 FDMVVAGSL
-183 NEKGEVDIVM
+183 NPKGEIDIVM
-193 VEAGASD
+193 VEAGATD
-200 NAFEKIDAG
+200 NAFNKIDEG
-209 SKAPSEELVADGIDS
+209 SAAPTENIVADGIDM
-224 SKQFISELIAAQ
+224 SKEFISKLIEAQ
-236 AELVSKNDVPVTDW
+236 KELVAKRDVPEIDW
-250 PLVEDFSKELKSDI
+250 PIIEDYSEELKSQISEAFGSDI
-264 EDSYKS
+264 E
-270 EVENITSIT
+270 TAMAIT
-279 DRKERSNKQSE
+279 DRAERSEKQSE
-290 LEEQVVEKYINE
+290 LQEQAVEKFLDE
-302 EEDNTKAIKLAFKSL
+302 EDDNTKAIKLAFKSI
-317 VKNVVR
+317 VKNTVR
-323 DRVISGGERLDGRSP
+323 DRVLSGGARLDGRTP
-338 TDIRE
+338 TDIRN
-343 ISAEIG
+343 ISAEIN

-371 TLGMGRLEQMLDTID
+371 TLGMSRLEQMLDTID

-408 MMRGPKRRE
+408 PMRGPKRRE

-430 VIPTKIDF
+430 VVPPKVDF

-478 AGIAMGLISKDENY
+478 AGIAMGLISKDDTY

-531 PSDVLRKALNQA
+531 PADVLRKALNQA

-555 DTISTPAE
+555 DTIAEPAE

-573 TVELPKDKIGE
+573 TIELPKDKIGE

-592 IRKIEEE
+592 IKKIEEE
-599 TGVSVEIDDDGI
+599 TGCSVEIDDDGI

-616 TEEDSLAAAK
+616 TEEEAIAAGK
-626 EMVMLIID
+626 EMVMMIID
-634 PPEVEVDTDYDG
+634 PPEAEVGAEYDG
-646 EVVSVATYGAFINIL
+646 EIVSVATYGAFVNIL
-661 PGRDGLLHIS
+661 PGRDGLLHVS
-671 KFHSEKRV
+671 KFHSSKRV
-679 KNPENVLNIGDKIKV
+679 NNTEAVVSVGDKVKV
-694 HVDSIENGKVSLSL
+694 KVDSIENGKVSLSPV
-708 LEDLDIPEESIDT
+708 EDLEVPDDAVSDGNNKSNDRRPPRNKSNNRN
-721 GGGNRG
+721 NRG
-727 NRDSRP
+727 ERKPKN
-733 RRNDRSGRGNSGRGN
+733 GGK
-748 SGRGNSDRG
+748 
-757 NRSSRQ
+757 SSN
-763 SDDSSKRKRVSFEDE
+763 RKRVSFEDE
-778 FEKGI
+778 FEKGL

>member
-1 MSVTNVTCK
+1 MSIDNVK
-10 IGDKEIK
+10 VNIGNAEIG

-28 GAVVVTSGDTNV
+28 GSVVVSSGDTTV
-40 LVTTVANETV
+40 LVTTVANKSV
-50 REGID
+50 RDGID

-97 PLRPSFKEGFRCE
+97 PLRPSFKDGFRCE

-118 SVDNENEYDVL
+118 SVDNENEYDIL

-142 VPLDSP
+142 VPLESAV
-148 IGAVRMSL
+148 GAVRMSL
-156 INDNWVPQ
+156 INDNWVVQ
-164 ASNTELEDSV
+164 ATNTELEESV
-174 FDMVIAGNL
+174 FDMVVAGSL
-183 NEKGEVDIVM
+183 NPNGEIDIVM
-193 VEAGASD
+193 VEAGATD
-200 NAFEKIDAG
+200 NAFQKIDEG
-209 SKAPSEELVADGIDS
+209 STSPSEDIVADGIDM
-224 SKQFISELIAAQ
+224 SKEFIAKLIEAQKELVAKRDVPEIDWPIIKDYSEELRSQISEAFGN
-236 AELVSKNDVPVTDW
+236 E
-250 PLVEDFSKELKSDI
+250 I
-264 EDSYKS
+264 E
-270 EVENITSIT
+270 TAMALT
-279 DRKERSNKQSE
+279 DRSERSEKQSE
-290 LEEQVVEKYINE
+290 LEEQVIEQFFDE
-302 EEDNTKAIKLAFKSL
+302 EDDNTKAIKLAFKSI
-317 VKNVVR
+317 VKNIVR
-323 DRVISGGERLDGRSP
+323 DRVLSGGARLDGRTP
-338 TDIRE
+338 TDIRN
-343 ISAEIG
+343 ISAEIN

-371 TLGMGRLEQMLDTID
+371 TLGMSRLEQMLDTID

-408 MMRGPKRRE
+408 PMRGPKRRE

-430 VIPTKIDF
+430 VVPPKVDF

-478 AGIAMGLISKDENY
+478 AGIAMGLISKDNTY

-531 PSDVLRKALNQA
+531 PADVLRKALNQA

-555 DTISTPAE
+555 DTISEPAE

-573 TVELPKDKIGE
+573 TIELPKDKIGE

-592 IRKIEEE
+592 IKKIEEE
-599 TGVSVEIDDDGI
+599 TGCSVEIDDDGI

-616 TEEDSLAAAK
+616 TEEDAIAAGK
-626 EMVMLIID
+626 EMVMMIID
-634 PPEVEVDTDYDG
+634 PPEAEVGVEYDG

-661 PGRDGLLHIS
+661 PGRDGLLHVS
-671 KFHSEKRV
+671 KFHSSKRV
-679 KNPENVLNIGDKIKV
+679 NNTEAVVSVGDKIRV
-694 HVDSIENGKVSLSL
+694 NVDSIENGKVSLSPV
-708 LEDLDIPEESIDT
+708 EDLEIPEEAE
-721 GGGNRG
+721 GGQSNNSRDRKPSRSRNGNRNG
-727 NRDSRP
+727 RDKKSDNRGKPS
-733 RRNDRSGRGNSGRGN
+733 N
-748 SGRGNSDRG
+748 
-757 NRSSRQ
+757 
-763 SDDSSKRKRVSFEDE
+763 RKRVSFEDD

>member
-1 MSVTNVTCK
+1 MSIDNVK
-10 IGDKEIK
+10 VNIGNSEIG
-17 FETGKLALQAP
+17 FETGKLALQVP
-28 GAVVVTSGDTNV
+28 GSVVVTSGDTTV
-40 LVTTVANETV
+40 LVTTVANKSV
-50 REGID
+50 RDGID

-97 PLRPSFKEGFRCE
+97 PLRPSFKDGFRCE

-118 SVDNENEYDVL
+118 SVDNENEYDIL

-142 VPLDSP
+142 VPLESAV
-148 IGAVRMSL
+148 GAVRMSL
-156 INDNWVPQ
+156 INDNWVVQ
-164 ASNTELEDSV
+164 ATNTELEESV
-174 FDMVIAGNL
+174 FDMVVAGSL
-183 NEKGEVDIVM
+183 NPKGEIDIVM
-193 VEAGASD
+193 VEAGATD
-200 NAFEKIDAG
+200 NAFNKIDEG
-209 SKAPSEELVADGIDS
+209 SAAPSENIVADGIDM
-224 SKQFISELIAAQ
+224 SKEFISKLIEAQ
-236 AELVSKNDVPVTDW
+236 KELVAKRDVPEIDW
-250 PLVEDFSKELKSDI
+250 PIIEDYSEELKSQISEAFGSDI
-264 EDSYKS
+264 E
-270 EVENITSIT
+270 TAMALT
-279 DRKERSNKQSE
+279 DRSERSEKQSE
-290 LEEQVVEKYINE
+290 LEEQAVEKFLDE
-302 EEDNTKAIKLAFKSL
+302 EVDNTKAIKLAFKSI
-317 VKNVVR
+317 VKNTVR
-323 DRVISGGERLDGRSP
+323 DRVLSGGARLDGRTP
-338 TDIRE
+338 TDIRN
-343 ISAEIG
+343 ISAEIN

-371 TLGMGRLEQMLDTID
+371 TLGMSRLEQMLDTID

-408 MMRGPKRRE
+408 PMRGPKRRE

-430 VIPTKIDF
+430 VIPPKVDF

-478 AGIAMGLISKDENY
+478 AGIAMGLISKDDTY

-531 PSDVLRKALNQA
+531 PADVLRKALNQA

-555 DTISTPAE
+555 DTIAEPAE

-573 TVELPKDKIGE
+573 TIELPKDKIGE

-592 IRKIEEE
+592 IKKIEEE
-599 TGVSVEIDDDGI
+599 TGCSVEIDDDGI

-616 TEEDSLAAAK
+616 TEEEAIAAGK

-634 PPEVEVDTDYDG
+634 PPEAEVGAEYDG

-661 PGRDGLLHIS
+661 PGRDGLLHVS
-671 KFHSEKRV
+671 RFHSSKRV
-679 KNPENVLNIGDKIKV
+679 NNTEAVVSVGDKIKV
-694 HVDSIENGKVSLSL
+694 TVDSIENGKVSLSPV
-708 LEDLDIPEESIDT
+708 EDLEIPEEAE
-721 GGGNRG
+721 GGDSKNSRDRKPSRSRSGNRNG
-727 NRDSRP
+727 RDKK
-733 RRNDRSGRGNSGRGN
+733 
-748 SGRGNSDRG
+748 SDNG
-757 NRSSRQ
+757 GKSSN
-763 SDDSSKRKRVSFEDE
+763 RKRVSFEDE
-778 FEKGI
+778 FEKGL

>member
-1 MSVTNVTCK
+1 MSIDNVK
-10 IGDKEIK
+10 VDIGKAEIG

-28 GAVVVTSGDTNV
+28 GSVVVTSGDTTV
-40 LVTTVANETV
+40 LVTTVANKSV
-50 REGID
+50 RDGID

-97 PLRPSFKEGFRCE
+97 PLRPSFKDGFRCE

-118 SVDNENEYDVL
+118 SVDNENEYDIL

-142 VPLDSP
+142 VPLESAV
-148 IGAVRMSL
+148 GAVRMSL
-156 INDNWVPQ
+156 INDNWVVQ
-164 ASNTELEDSV
+164 ATNSELEDSV
-174 FDMVIAGNL
+174 FDMVVAGSL
-183 NEKGEVDIVM
+183 NPKGEIDIVM
-193 VEAGASD
+193 VEAGATD
-200 NAFEKIDAG
+200 NAFAKIDEG
-209 SKAPSEELVADGIDS
+209 SAAPSENIVADGIDM
-224 SKQFISELIAAQ
+224 SKEFISKLIEAQ
-236 AELVSKNDVPVTDW
+236 KELVAKRDVPEIDW
-250 PLVEDFSKELKSDI
+250 PIIEDYSEELKSQISEAFGSDI
-264 EDSYKS
+264 E
-270 EVENITSIT
+270 TAMAIT
-279 DRKERSNKQSE
+279 DRAERSEKQSE
-290 LEEQVVEKYINE
+290 LQEQAVEKFLDE
-302 EEDNTKAIKLAFKSL
+302 EEDNTKAIKLAFKSI
-317 VKNVVR
+317 VKNTVR
-323 DRVISGGERLDGRSP
+323 DRVLSGGARLDGRTP
-338 TDIRE
+338 TDIRN
-343 ISAEIG
+343 ISAEIN

-371 TLGMGRLEQMLDTID
+371 TLGMSRLEQMLDTID

-408 MMRGPKRRE
+408 PMRGPKRRE

-430 VIPTKIDF
+430 VVPPKVDF

-478 AGIAMGLISKDENY
+478 AGIAMGLISKGDTY

-531 PSDVLRKALNQA
+531 PADVLRKALNQA

-555 DTISTPAE
+555 DTISEPAE

-573 TVELPKDKIGE
+573 TIELPKDKIGE

-592 IRKIEEE
+592 IKKIEEE
-599 TGVSVEIDDDGI
+599 TGCSVEIDDDGI

-616 TEEDSLAAAK
+616 TEEEAIAAGK
-626 EMVMLIID
+626 EMVMMIID
-634 PPEVEVDTDYDG
+634 PPEAEVGAAYDG

-661 PGRDGLLHIS
+661 PGRDGLLHVS
-671 KFHSEKRV
+671 RFHSSKRV
-679 KNPENVLNIGDKIKV
+679 NNTEAVVSVGDKIKV
-694 HVDSIENGKVSLSL
+694 TVDSIENGKVSLSPV
-708 LEDLDIPEESIDT
+708 EDLDIPEEAE
-721 GGGNRG
+721 GGDSKNSRDRKPSRSRNGNRNG
-727 NRDSRP
+727 RDKKSE
-733 RRNDRSGRGNSGRGN
+733 NSGK
-748 SGRGNSDRG
+748 
-757 NRSSRQ
+757 SSN
-763 SDDSSKRKRVSFEDE
+763 RKRVSFEDE
-778 FEKGI
+778 FEKGF

>member
-1 MSVTNVTCK
+1 MSIDNVK
-10 IGDKEIK
+10 VSIGNSEIV

-28 GAVVVTSGDTNV
+28 GSVVVTSGDTNV
-40 LVTTVANETV
+40 LVTTVANKSV
-50 REGID
+50 RDGID

-97 PLRPSFKEGFRCE
+97 PLRPSFKDGFRCE

-118 SVDNENEYDVL
+118 SVDNENEYDIL

-142 VPLDSP
+142 VPLESAV
-148 IGAVRMSL
+148 GAVRMSL
-156 INDNWVPQ
+156 INDNWVVQ
-164 ASNTELEDSV
+164 ATNTEIEESV
-174 FDMVIAGNL
+174 FNMVVAGSL
-183 NEKGEVDIVM
+183 NSKGEVDIVM

-200 NAFEKIDAG
+200 DAFEKIDNG
-209 SKAPSEELVADGIDS
+209 STAPSENIVADGIDL
-224 SKQFISELIAAQ
+224 SKEYISKLIEAQ
-236 AELVSKNDVPVTDW
+236 KELVSKRDIPVVDW
-250 PLVEDFSKELKSDI
+250 PIVEDYPEELKTKITD
-264 EDSYKS
+264 EYS
-270 EVENITSIT
+270 EKVESIT
-279 DRKERSNKQSE
+279 ALTDRSERSEKQSE
-290 LEEQVVEKYINE
+290 LQDEVIEKFLDDE
-302 EEDNTKAIKLAFKSL
+302 TDNTKAIKLAFKSL
-317 VKNVVR
+317 VKSTVR
-323 DRVISGGERLDGRSP
+323 NRVLTGGPRLDGRTP
-338 TDIRE
+338 TDIRNISSE
-343 ISAEIG
+343 ID

-371 TLGMGRLEQMLDTID
+371 TLGMSRLEQMLDTID

-408 MMRGPKRRE
+408 PMRGPKRRE

-430 VIPTKIDF
+430 VIPPKIDF

-478 AGIAMGLISKDENY
+478 AGIAMGLISKDDSY

-531 PSDVLRKALNQA
+531 PSDVLRGALNQA

-555 DTISTPAE
+555 DTIAEPAE

-573 TVELPKDKIGE
+573 TIELPKDKIGE

-599 TGVSVEIDDDGI
+599 TGCSVEIDDDGI

-616 TEEDSLAAAK
+616 TEEDAITAGK

-634 PPEVEVDTDYDG
+634 PPEAEVGAEYDG
-646 EVVSVATYGAFINIL
+646 EVVSVATYGAFVNIL
-661 PGRDGLLHIS
+661 PGRDGLLHVS
-671 KFHSEKRV
+671 KFHSSKRV
-679 KNPENVLNIGDKIKV
+679 KNTEAVVKNGDKIKV
-694 HVDSIENGKVSLSL
+694 KVDSIENGKVSLSPV
-708 LEDLDIPEESIDT
+708 EDLDIPDDAVGESK
-721 GGGNRG
+721 GNSGDRKP
-727 NRDSRP
+727 SRP
-733 RRNDRSGRGNSGRGN
+733 RN
-748 SGRGNSDRG
+748 G
-757 NRSSRQ
+757 NRNNRSEKKTENNNKSSN
-763 SDDSSKRKRVSFEDE
+763 RKRVSFEDE
-778 FEKGI
+778 FEKGL

>member
-1 MSVTNVTCK
+1 MTVNNVKVT
-10 IGDKEIK
+10 IGNSEIT

-28 GAVVVTSGDTNV
+28 GSVVVTSGETNV
-40 LVTTVANETV
+40 LVTSVANKSV
-50 REGID
+50 RDGID

-64 ERMYSA
+64 ERMYAA

-86 KAILACRLIDR
+86 KAILASRLIDR
-97 PLRPSFKEGFRCE
+97 PLRPSFKDGFRCE

-118 SVDNENEYDVL
+118 SVDDENEYDIL

-142 VPLDSP
+142 VPLESP
-148 IGAVRMSL
+148 VGAVRMSL
-156 INDNWVPQ
+156 INDEWVAQ
-164 ASNTELEDSV
+164 ATNTELEESV
-174 FDMVIAGNL
+174 FDMVVAGSL
-183 NEKGEVDIVM
+183 NSSDQIDIVM
-193 VEAGASD
+193 VEAGANEKS
-200 NAFEKIDAG
+200 FSKIDEG
-209 SKAPSEELVADGIDS
+209 SLAPSENVVADGIDL
-224 SKQFISELIAAQ
+224 SKDYIMQLIKAQ
-236 AELVSKNDVPVTDW
+236 KELVSQREVPQIEW
-250 PLVEDFSKELKSDI
+250 PLVQDYPQELLDSITQEFQSSVED
-264 EDSYKS
+264 
-270 EVENITSIT
+270 VVAIT
-279 DRKERSNKQSE
+279 DRSDRSEAQKS
-290 LEEQVVEKYINE
+290 LEAEVVEKFLDS
-302 EEDNTKAIKLAFKSL
+302 EEDNTSAIKSAFKSL
-317 VKNVVR
+317 VKSTVR
-323 DRVISGGERLDGRSP
+323 GRVISGGPRLDGRTP
-338 TDIRE
+338 TDIRN
-343 ISAEIG
+343 ITAEIN
-349 LLPTVHGSSLFLR
+349 LLPKVHGSAMFLR

-371 TLGMGRLEQMLDTID
+371 TLGMSRLEQMLDTID

-408 MMRGPKRRE
+408 PMRGPKRRE

-430 VIPTKIDF
+430 VVPPKVDF
-438 PYTIRVVSEAISSN
+438 PYTIRLVSEAISSN

-478 AGIAMGLISKDENY
+478 AGIAMGLISKDGEY

-555 DTISTPAE
+555 DTISEPAE

-573 TVELPKDKIGE
+573 TIELPKDKIGE

-592 IRKIEEE
+592 IKKIEEE
-599 TGVSVEIDDDGI
+599 TGCTVEIDDDGI

-616 TEEDSLAAAK
+616 TEEDSIAVAK

-634 PPEVEVDTDYDG
+634 PPEAEVG
-646 EVVSVATYGAFINIL
+646 EEYEGEIVSVASYGAFVNIL
-661 PGRDGLLHIS
+661 PGRDGLLHVS
-671 KFHSEKRV
+671 KFHSSKRV
-679 KNPENVLNIGDKIKV
+679 GDVEKVVSVGDKLVVK
-694 HVDSIENGKVSLSL
+694 VDSIEKGKVSLSPK
-708 LEDLDIPEESIDT
+708 EDLEIPDDAVSDVKSDSK
-721 GGGNRG
+721 RG
-727 NRDSRP
+727 KS
-733 RRNDRSGRGNSGRGN
+733 S
-748 SGRGNSDRG
+748 SDRG
-757 NRSSRQ
+757 RNNRRNGSKPSGNGNQ
-763 SDDSSKRKRVSFEDE
+763 KRKRVSFEDE
-778 FEKGI
+778 FEKGL

>member
-1 MSVTNVTCK
+1 MSIDNVK
-10 IGDKEIK
+10 VDIGKAEIG

-28 GAVVVTSGDTNV
+28 GSVVVTSGDTTV
-40 LVTTVANETV
+40 LVTTVANKSV
-50 REGID
+50 RDGID

-97 PLRPSFKEGFRCE
+97 PLRPSFKDGFRCE

-118 SVDNENEYDVL
+118 SVDNENEYDIL

-142 VPLDSP
+142 VPLESAV
-148 IGAVRMSL
+148 GAVRMSL
-156 INDNWVPQ
+156 INNNWVVQ
-164 ASNTELEDSV
+164 ATNSELEDSV
-174 FDMVIAGNL
+174 FDMVVAGSL
-183 NEKGEVDIVM
+183 NPKGEIDIVM
-193 VEAGASD
+193 VEAGATD
-200 NAFEKIDAG
+200 NAFAKIDEG
-209 SKAPSEELVADGIDS
+209 SAAPSENIVADGIDM
-224 SKQFISELIAAQ
+224 SKEFISKLIEAQ
-236 AELVSKNDVPVTDW
+236 KELVAKRDVPEIDW
-250 PLVEDFSKELKSDI
+250 PIIEDYSEELKSQISEAFGSDI
-264 EDSYKS
+264 E
-270 EVENITSIT
+270 TAMAIT
-279 DRKERSNKQSE
+279 DRAERSEKQSE
-290 LEEQVVEKYINE
+290 LQEQAVEKFLDE
-302 EEDNTKAIKLAFKSL
+302 EDDNTKAIKLAFKSI
-317 VKNVVR
+317 VKNTVR
-323 DRVISGGERLDGRSP
+323 DRVLSGGARLDGRTP
-338 TDIRE
+338 TDIRN
-343 ISAEIG
+343 ISAEIN

-371 TLGMGRLEQMLDTID
+371 TLGMSRLEQMLDTID

-408 MMRGPKRRE
+408 PMRGPKRRE

-430 VIPTKIDF
+430 VVPPKVDF

-478 AGIAMGLISKDENY
+478 AGIAMGLISKDDTY

-531 PSDVLRKALNQA
+531 PADVLRKALNQA

-555 DTISTPAE
+555 DTIAEPAE

-573 TVELPKDKIGE
+573 TIELPKDKIGE

-592 IRKIEEE
+592 IKKIEEE
-599 TGVSVEIDDDGI
+599 TGCSVEIDDDGI

-616 TEEDSLAAAK
+616 TEEEAIAAGK
-626 EMVMLIID
+626 EMVMMIID
-634 PPEVEVDTDYDG
+634 PPEAEVGAEYDG
-646 EVVSVATYGAFINIL
+646 EIVSVATYGAFVNIL
-661 PGRDGLLHIS
+661 PGRDGLLHVS
-671 KFHSEKRV
+671 KFHSSKRV
-679 KNPENVLNIGDKIKV
+679 NNTEAVVSVGDKVKV
-694 HVDSIENGKVSLSL
+694 KVDSIENGKVSLSPV
-708 LEDLDIPEESIDT
+708 EDLEVPDDAVGDGNNKSNDRRPPRNKSNNRN
-721 GGGNRG
+721 NRG
-727 NRDSRP
+727 ERKPKN
-733 RRNDRSGRGNSGRGN
+733 GGK
-748 SGRGNSDRG
+748 
-757 NRSSRQ
+757 SSN
-763 SDDSSKRKRVSFEDE
+763 RKRVSFEDE
-778 FEKGI
+778 FEKGL

>member
-1 MSVTNVTCK
+1 MSVTNVTCN

-28 GAVVVTSGDTNV
+28 GSVVVTSGDTNV
-40 LVTTVANETV
+40 LVTTVANESV

-64 ERMYSA
+64 ERMYAA

-97 PLRPSFKEGFRCE
+97 PLRPSFKDGFRCE

-118 SVDNENEYDVL
+118 SVDNENEYDIL

-142 VPLDSP
+142 VPLESAV
-148 IGAVRMSL
+148 GAVRMSL
-156 INDNWVPQ
+156 INDNWVVQ
-164 ASNTELEDSV
+164 ATNTELEESV
-174 FDMVIAGNL
+174 FDMVVAGSPNP
-183 NEKGEVDIVM
+183 KGEIDIVM
-193 VEAGASD
+193 VEAGATD
-200 NAFEKIDAG
+200 NAFNKIDEG
-209 SKAPSEELVADGIDS
+209 SAAPSENIVADGIDM
-224 SKQFISELIAAQ
+224 SKEFIAKLIEAQ
-236 AELVSKNDVPVTDW
+236 KELVAKRDVPEIDW
-250 PLVEDFSKELKSDI
+250 PIVEDYSEELKSQISEAFGSDI
-264 EDSYKS
+264 EATM
-270 EVENITSIT
+270 VIT
-279 DRKERSNKQSE
+279 DRAERSEKQSE
-290 LEEQVVEKYINE
+290 LQELAVEKFLDE
-302 EEDNTKAIKLAFKSL
+302 EDDNTKAIKLAFKSI
-317 VKNVVR
+317 VKNTVR
-323 DRVISGGERLDGRSP
+323 DRVLSGGARLDGRTP
-338 TDIRE
+338 TDIRN
-343 ISAEIG
+343 ISAEIN

-371 TLGMGRLEQMLDTID
+371 TLGMSRLEQMLDTID

-408 MMRGPKRRE
+408 PMRGPKRRE

-430 VIPTKIDF
+430 VIPPKVDF

-478 AGIAMGLISKDENY
+478 AGIAMGLISKDDTY

-531 PSDVLRKALNQA
+531 PADVLREALNQA

-555 DTISTPAE
+555 DTIAEPAE

-573 TVELPKDKIGE
+573 TIELPKDKIGE

-592 IRKIEEE
+592 IKKIEEE
-599 TGVSVEIDDDGI
+599 TGCTVEIDDDGI

-616 TEEDSLAAAK
+616 TEEEAIAAGK

-634 PPEVEVDTDYDG
+634 PPEAEVGAEYDG
-646 EVVSVATYGAFINIL
+646 EVVSVATYGAFVNIL
-661 PGRDGLLHIS
+661 PGRDGLLHVS
-671 KFHSEKRV
+671 KFHSTKRV
-679 KNPENVLNIGDKIKV
+679 NNTESVVTVGDKIKV
-694 HVDSIENGKVSLSL
+694 KVDSIENGKVSLSPV
-708 LEDLDIPEESIDT
+708 EDLDVPDDAVSE
-721 GGGNRG
+721 GN
-727 NRDSRP
+727 NKS
-733 RRNDRSGRGNSGRGN
+733 NDRRPPRNRSNNRNNKGERNSKNSGK
-748 SGRGNSDRG
+748 
-757 NRSSRQ
+757 SSN
-763 SDDSSKRKRVSFEDE
+763 RKRVSFEDD
-778 FEKGI
+778 FEKGL

>member
-1 MSVTNVTCK
+1 MSIDNVK
-10 IGDKEIK
+10 VSIGNSEIV
-17 FETGKLALQAP
+17 FETGKLAIQAP
-28 GAVVVTSGDTNV
+28 GSVVVTSGETNV
-40 LVTTVANETV
+40 LVTTVANKTV
-50 REGID
+50 RDGID

-97 PLRPSFKEGFRCE
+97 PLRPSFKDGFRCE

-118 SVDNENEYDVL
+118 SVDNENEYDIL

-142 VPLDSP
+142 VPLESAV
-148 IGAVRMSL
+148 GAVRMSL
-156 INDNWVPQ
+156 INDKWVVQ
-164 ASNTELEDSV
+164 ATNTEIEESV
-174 FDMVIAGNL
+174 FDMVVAGSL
-183 NEKGEVDIVM
+183 NTKGEVDIVM
-193 VEAGASD
+193 VEAAASD
-200 NAFEKIDAG
+200 SAFEKIDNG
-209 SKAPSEELVADGIDS
+209 SKAPSESIVADGIDM
-224 SKQFISELIAAQ
+224 SKEFIGKLIDAQKELLTKRSIPVVDWPIVEDYS
-236 AELVSKNDVPVTDW
+236 AELGNEIASEYAEEV
-250 PLVEDFSKELKSDI
+250 
-264 EDSYKS
+264 DS
-270 EVENITSIT
+270 ITAIT
-279 DRKERSNKQSE
+279 DRSERSEKQGA
-290 LEEQVVEKYINE
+290 LQEQVLEKFLDDEVPNS
-302 EEDNTKAIKLAFKSL
+302 KAIKLAFKSL
-317 VKNVVR
+317 VKSTVR
-323 DRVISGGERLDGRSP
+323 NRVLSGGPRLDGRTP
-338 TDIRE
+338 TDIRNISSE
-343 ISAEIG
+343 IDI
-349 LLPTVHGSSLFLR
+349 LPTVHGSSLFLR

-371 TLGMGRLEQMLDTID
+371 TLGMSRLEQMLDTID

-408 MMRGPKRRE
+408 PMRGPKRRE
-417 IGHGALAEKALVP
+417 IGHGALAEKALIP

-478 AGIAMGLISKDENY
+478 AGIAMGLISKDDTY

-531 PSDVLRKALNQA
+531 PSDVLRNALNQA

-555 DTISTPAE
+555 DTISEPAE

-573 TVELPKDKIGE
+573 TIELPKDKIGE

-599 TGVSVEIDDDGI
+599 TGCSVEIDDDGI

-616 TEEDSLAAAK
+616 TEEEAIAAGK

-634 PPEVEVDTDYDG
+634 PPEAEVGAEYDG

-661 PGRDGLLHIS
+661 PGRDGLLHVS
-671 KFHSEKRV
+671 KFHSSKRV
-679 KNPENVLNIGDKIKV
+679 NNTAAVVTVGDKIKV
-694 HVDSIENGKVSLSL
+694 KVDSIENGKVSLSPI
-708 LEDLDIPEESIDT
+708 EDLDVPDDAVGESKGKSGD
-721 GGGNRG
+721 RKP
-727 NRDSRP
+727 SRP
-733 RRNDRSGRGNSGRGN
+733 RN
-748 SGRGNSDRG
+748 G
-757 NRSSRQ
+757 NRNNR
-763 SDDSSKRKRVSFEDE
+763 SDKKPESKGNTSNRKRVSFEDD
-778 FEKGI
+778 FEKGL

>member
-1 MSVTNVTCK
+1 MSIDNVK
-10 IGDKEIK
+10 VNIGNAEIG

-28 GAVVVTSGDTNV
+28 GSVVVTSGDTTV
-40 LVTTVANETV
+40 LVTTVANKSV
-50 REGID
+50 RDGID

-97 PLRPSFKEGFRCE
+97 PLRPSFKDGFRCE

-118 SVDNENEYDVL
+118 SVDNENEYDIL

-142 VPLDSP
+142 VPLESAV
-148 IGAVRMSL
+148 GAVRMSL
-156 INDNWVPQ
+156 VNDNWVVQ
-164 ASNTELEDSV
+164 ATNTQLEDSV
-174 FDMVIAGNL
+174 FNMVVAGSL
-183 NEKGEVDIVM
+183 NPKGEIDIVM
-193 VEAGASD
+193 VEAGATD
-200 NAFEKIDAG
+200 NAFEKIDEG
-209 SKAPSEELVADGIDS
+209 SAAPSENIVADGIDM
-224 SKQFISELIAAQ
+224 SKEFIAKLIEAQ
-236 AELVSKNDVPVTDW
+236 KELVSKRDVPEVDW
-250 PLVEDFSKELKSDI
+250 PIVEDYSEELKSQISEAFGSDI
-264 EDSYKS
+264 ET
-270 EVENITSIT
+270 VMALT
-279 DRKERSNKQSE
+279 DRSERSDKQSK
-290 LEEQVVEKYINE
+290 LEEQAVEKFLDE
-302 EEDNTKAIKLAFKSL
+302 EDDNTKAIKLAFKSI
-317 VKNVVR
+317 VKNTVR
-323 DRVISGGERLDGRSP
+323 DRVLSGGARLDGRTP
-338 TDIRE
+338 TDIRN
-343 ISAEIG
+343 ISAEIN

-362 GETQVLNVT
+362 GETQVLNIT
-371 TLGMGRLEQMLDTID
+371 TLGMSRLEQMLDTID

-408 MMRGPKRRE
+408 PMRGPKRRE

-430 VIPTKIDF
+430 VVPPKVDF

-478 AGIAMGLISKDENY
+478 AGIAMGLISKDDTY

-531 PSDVLRKALNQA
+531 PADVLRKALNQA

-555 DTISTPAE
+555 DTIAEPAE

-573 TVELPKDKIGE
+573 TIELPKDKIGE

-592 IRKIEEE
+592 IKKIEEE
-599 TGVSVEIDDDGI
+599 TGCSVEIDDDGI

-616 TEEDSLAAAK
+616 TEEEAIAAGK

-634 PPEVEVDTDYDG
+634 PPEAEVGAEYDG

-661 PGRDGLLHIS
+661 PGRDGLLHVS
-671 KFHSEKRV
+671 KFHSSKRV
-679 KNPENVLNIGDKIKV
+679 NNTEAVVSVGDKIRV
-694 HVDSIENGKVSLSL
+694 NVDSIENGKVSLSPV
-708 LEDLDIPEESIDT
+708 EDLEIPEEAE
-721 GGGNRG
+721 GGESNNSRDRKPSRSRNGNKNGRDKKSDNRG
-727 NRDSRP
+727 K
-733 RRNDRSGRGNSGRGN
+733 
-748 SGRGNSDRG
+748 
-757 NRSSRQ
+757 SSN
-763 SDDSSKRKRVSFEDE
+763 RKRVSFEDE
-778 FEKGI
+778 FEKGL

>member
-28 GAVVVTSGDTNV
+28 GSVVVTSGDTNV

-97 PLRPSFKEGFRCE
+97 PLRPSFNEGFRCE

-129 ALNAASLGLQLAG
+129 SLNAASLGLQLAG

-156 INDNWVPQ
+156 INDEWVVQ
-164 ASNTELEDSV
+164 ATNTEMEESV

-200 NAFEKIDAG
+200 DAFSKIDEG
-209 SKAPSEELVADGIDS
+209 SKAPTEDIVADGIDA
-224 SKQFISELIAAQ
+224 SKEYIAELIKAQ
-236 AELVSKNDVPVTDW
+236 AELVSQNEVPSIDW
-250 PLVEDFSKELKSDI
+250 PSIEDFSKDLKSEI
-264 EDSYKS
+264 EESFKS
-270 EVENITSIT
+270 EVEEVTSIT
-279 DRKERSNKQSE
+279 DRKERSNAQSK
-290 LEEQVVEKYINE
+290 LEATVLEQFLNE
-302 EEDNTKAIKLAFKSL
+302 EEDNTKPIQLAFKSV

-323 DRVISGGERLDGRSP
+323 DRVIAGGNRLDGRSP
-338 TDIRE
+338 TDIRD
-343 ISAEIG
+343 ISAEIN
-349 LLPTVHGSSLFLR
+349 LLPKVHGSSLFLR

-478 AGIAMGLISKDENY
+478 AGIAMGLISKDETY

-543 MDARHHILDIME
+543 MDARHHILDVME
-555 DTISTPAE
+555 DTISEPAE

-592 IRKIEEE
+592 IRKIEDE
-599 TGVSVEIDDDGI
+599 TGVSVEIDDEGV

-616 TEEDSLAAAK
+616 TEEESLIAAK

-634 PPEVEVDTDYDG
+634 PPEVEVGTDYEG
-646 EVVSVATYGAFINIL
+646 EVVNIATFGAFVNLL
-661 PGRDGLLHIS
+661 PGKDGLLHIS
-671 KFHSEKRV
+671 KFHSTKRV
-679 KNPENVLNIGDKIKV
+679 SDPEKVLEVGQKLMV
-694 HVDSIENGKVSLSL
+694 HVDSVEKGRVSLSL
-708 LEDLDIPEESIDT
+708 KEDLDVSGDDKSET
-721 GGGNRG
+721 KKQGN
-727 NRDSRP
+727 NRD
-733 RRNDRSGRGNSGRGN
+733 NSN
-748 SGRGNSDRG
+748 N
-757 NRSSRQ
+757 
-763 SDDSSKRKRVSFEDE
+763 DSSKNRKRVSFEDD
-778 FEKGI
+778 FEKGL

>member
-1 MSVTNVTCK
+1 MSIDNVK
-10 IGDKEIK
+10 VNIGNAEIG

-28 GAVVVTSGDTNV
+28 GSVVVTSGDTTV
-40 LVTTVANETV
+40 LVTTVANKSV
-50 REGID
+50 RDGID

-97 PLRPSFKEGFRCE
+97 PLRPSFKDGFRCE

-118 SVDNENEYDVL
+118 SVDNENEYDIL

-142 VPLDSP
+142 VPLESAV
-148 IGAVRMSL
+148 GAVRMSL
-156 INDNWVPQ
+156 INDNWVVQ
-164 ASNTELEDSV
+164 ATNTELEESV
-174 FDMVIAGNL
+174 FDMVVAGSL
-183 NEKGEVDIVM
+183 NPKGEIDIVM
-193 VEAGASD
+193 VEAGATD
-200 NAFEKIDAG
+200 NAFSKIDEG
-209 SKAPSEELVADGIDS
+209 SAAPSENIVADGIDM
-224 SKQFISELIAAQ
+224 SKEFIAKLIETQ
-236 AELVSKNDVPVTDW
+236 KELVAKRDIPEIDW
-250 PLVEDFSKELKSDI
+250 PIIEDYSEELKSQISEAFGSDI
-264 EDSYKS
+264 ETAMA
-270 EVENITSIT
+270 ITNRS
-279 DRKERSNKQSE
+279 ERSEKQSA
-290 LEEQVVEKYINE
+290 LEEQAVEKFLDE
-302 EEDNTKAIKLAFKSL
+302 EDDNTKAIKLAFKSI
-317 VKNVVR
+317 VKNTVR
-323 DRVISGGERLDGRSP
+323 DRVLSGGARLDGRTP
-338 TDIRE
+338 TDIRN
-343 ISAEIG
+343 ISAEIN

-371 TLGMGRLEQMLDTID
+371 TLGMSRLEQMLDTID

-408 MMRGPKRRE
+408 PMRGPKRRE

-430 VIPTKIDF
+430 VIPPKVDF

-478 AGIAMGLISKDENY
+478 AGIAMGLISKDDTY

-531 PSDVLRKALNQA
+531 PADVLRKALNQA

-555 DTISTPAE
+555 DTIAEPAE

-573 TVELPKDKIGE
+573 TIELPKDKIGE

-592 IRKIEEE
+592 IKKIEEE
-599 TGVSVEIDDDGI
+599 TGCSVEIDDDGI

-616 TEEDSLAAAK
+616 TEEEAIAAGK

-634 PPEVEVDTDYDG
+634 PPEAEVGAQYDG

-661 PGRDGLLHIS
+661 PGRDGLLHVS
-671 KFHSEKRV
+671 KFHSSKRV
-679 KNPENVLNIGDKIKV
+679 NNTEAVVSVGDKIKV
-694 HVDSIENGKVSLSL
+694 NVDSIENGKVSLSPV
-708 LEDLDIPEESIDT
+708 EDLDIPEEAE
-721 GGGNRG
+721 GGDSKNSRDRKPSRSRNGNRNG
-727 NRDSRP
+727 RDKK
-733 RRNDRSGRGNSGRGN
+733 
-748 SGRGNSDRG
+748 SDNG
-757 NRSSRQ
+757 GKSSN
-763 SDDSSKRKRVSFEDE
+763 RKRVSFEDE
-778 FEKGI
+778 FEKGL

>member
-1 MSVTNVTCK
+1 MSVTNVTCE
-10 IGDKEIK
+10 IGDKTIK

-28 GAVVVTSGDTNV
+28 GAVVATSGDTNV
-40 LVTTVANETV
+40 LVTTVANKTV
-50 REGID
+50 RDGID

-64 ERMYSA
+64 ERMYAA

-97 PLRPSFKEGFRCE
+97 PLRPSFADGFRCE

-118 SVDNENEYDVL
+118 SVDNENEYDIL
-129 ALNAASLGLQLAG
+129 SLNAASLGLQLAG
-142 VPLDSP
+142 VPLESP
-148 IGAVRMSL
+148 VGAVRMSL
-156 INDNWVPQ
+156 INDNWVVQ
-164 ASNTELEDSV
+164 ATNSEQEESI
-174 FDMVIAGNL
+174 FDMVVAGKL
-183 NEKGEVDIVM
+183 NANNEVDIVM
-193 VEAGASD
+193 VEAGATD
-200 NAFEKIDAG
+200 NSFEKIDAG
-209 SKAPSEELVADGIDS
+209 SVAPSENIVADGIDM
-224 SKQFISELIAAQ
+224 SKDFIATLINAQ
-236 AELVSKNDVPVTDW
+236 KELVAMNDVPVVEW
-250 PLVEDFSKELKSDI
+250 PLVEDYSTELKTSIDTAYQGKV
-264 EDSYKS
+264 E
-270 EVENITSIT
+270 EVMAIT
-279 DRKERSNKQSE
+279 DRSERSEKQSE
-290 LEEQVVEKYINE
+290 LQDMVLEEFTNE
-302 EEDNTKAIKLAFKSL
+302 EGNNTKAIKLAFKSL
-317 VKNVVR
+317 VKTVVR
-323 DRVISGGERLDGRSP
+323 DRVIDGGPRLDGRTP
-338 TDIRE
+338 TDIRN
-343 ISAEIG
+343 ISAEIN
-349 LLPTVHGSSLFLR
+349 LLPMVHGSSLFLR

-371 TLGMGRLEQMLDTID
+371 TLGMSRLEQMLDTID

-417 IGHGALAEKALVP
+417 IGHGALAEKAMIP
-430 VIPTKIDF
+430 VIPVKVDF

-478 AGIAMGLISKDENY
+478 AGIAMGLISKDDNY

-506 DMDFKVAGTRNV
+506 DMDFKVAGTRGV

-531 PSDVLRKALNQA
+531 PSDVLRKALTQA

-555 DTISTPAE
+555 DAISEPADK
-563 SLSGNAPRLE
+563 LSGNAPRLE

-616 TEEDSLAAAK
+616 TEEEGLAAAK

-646 EVVSVATYGAFINIL
+646 EVVSIATYGAFINIL

-679 KNPENVLNIGDKIKV
+679 SNPENILSAGDKIKV
-694 HVDSIENGKVSLSL
+694 HVDSIENGKISLSL
-708 LEDLDIPEESIDT
+708 LEDLEIPEESVDK
-721 GGGNRG
+721 GGSRKDSKRPDNRRSNDRPN
-727 NRDSRP
+727 NRN
-733 RRNDRSGRGNSGRGN
+733 RNDKPREEKPSN
-748 SGRGNSDRG
+748 
-757 NRSSRQ
+757 
-763 SDDSSKRKRVSFEDE
+763 DSPKRKRVSFEDD

>member
-1 MSVTNVTCK
+1 MSIDNVK
-10 IGDKEIK
+10 VNIGNAEIG

-28 GAVVVTSGDTNV
+28 GSVVVTSGDTTV
-40 LVTTVANETV
+40 LVTTVSNKSV
-50 REGID
+50 RDGID

-97 PLRPSFKEGFRCE
+97 PLRPSFKDGFRCE

-118 SVDNENEYDVL
+118 SVDNENEYDIL

-142 VPLDSP
+142 VPLESAV
-148 IGAVRMSL
+148 GAVRMSL
-156 INDNWVPQ
+156 INDNWVVQ
-164 ASNTELEDSV
+164 ATNTELEESV
-174 FDMVIAGNL
+174 FDMVVAGSL
-183 NEKGEVDIVM
+183 NPKGEIDIVM
-193 VEAGASD
+193 VEAGATD
-200 NAFEKIDAG
+200 NAFNKIDEG
-209 SKAPSEELVADGIDS
+209 SAAPSENIVADGIDM
-224 SKQFISELIAAQ
+224 SKEFISKLIEAQ
-236 AELVSKNDVPVTDW
+236 KELVAKRDVPEIDW
-250 PLVEDFSKELKSDI
+250 PIVEDYPEELKSQI
-264 EDSYKS
+264 S
-270 EVENITSIT
+270 EAFGSDVEAAMAIT
-279 DRKERSNKQSE
+279 DRSERSEKQSA
-290 LEEQVVEKYINE
+290 LEEQAVEKFLDE
-302 EEDNTKAIKLAFKSL
+302 EDDNTKAIKLAFKSI
-317 VKNVVR
+317 VKNTVR
-323 DRVISGGERLDGRSP
+323 DRVLSGGARLDGRTP
-338 TDIRE
+338 TDIRN
-343 ISAEIG
+343 ISAEIN

-371 TLGMGRLEQMLDTID
+371 TLGMSRLEQMLDTID

-408 MMRGPKRRE
+408 PMRGPKRRE

-430 VIPTKIDF
+430 VIPPKIDF

-478 AGIAMGLISKDENY
+478 AGIAMGLISKDDTY

-531 PSDVLRKALNQA
+531 PADVLRKALNQA

-555 DTISTPAE
+555 DTIAQPAE

-573 TVELPKDKIGE
+573 TIELPKDKIGE

-592 IRKIEEE
+592 IKKIEEE
-599 TGVSVEIDDDGI
+599 TGCSVEIDDDGI

-616 TEEDSLAAAK
+616 TEEEAIAAGK

-634 PPEVEVDTDYDG
+634 PPEAEVGAQYDG

-661 PGRDGLLHIS
+661 PGRDGLLHVS
-671 KFHSEKRV
+671 KFHSSKRV
-679 KNPENVLNIGDKIKV
+679 NNTEAVVSVGDKIKV
-694 HVDSIENGKVSLSL
+694 NVDSIENGKVSLSPV
-708 LEDLDIPEESIDT
+708 EDLEIPEEAE
-721 GGGNRG
+721 GGDSKSSRDRKPSRSRNGNRNG
-727 NRDSRP
+727 RDKK
-733 RRNDRSGRGNSGRGN
+733 
-748 SGRGNSDRG
+748 SDNG
-757 NRSSRQ
+757 GKSSN
-763 SDDSSKRKRVSFEDE
+763 RKRVSFEDE
-778 FEKGI
+778 FEKGL

>member
-1 MSVTNVTCK
+1 MSIDNVK
-10 IGDKEIK
+10 VSIGNSEIA

-28 GAVVVTSGDTNV
+28 GSVVVTSGDTNV
-40 LVTTVANETV
+40 LVTTVANKSV
-50 REGID
+50 RDGID

-97 PLRPSFKEGFRCE
+97 PLRPSFKDGFRCE

-118 SVDNENEYDVL
+118 SVDNENEYDIL

-142 VPLDSP
+142 VPLESAV
-148 IGAVRMSL
+148 GAVRMSL
-156 INDNWVPQ
+156 INDNWVVQ
-164 ASNTELEDSV
+164 ATNTEIEESI
-174 FDMVIAGNL
+174 FDMVVAGSL
-183 NEKGEVDIVM
+183 NTNGEVDIVM

-200 NAFEKIDAG
+200 DAFEKIDNG
-209 SKAPSEELVADGIDS
+209 STAPSESIVADGIDL
-224 SKQFISELIAAQ
+224 SKEYIAKLIEAQ
-236 AELVSKNDVPVTDW
+236 KELVSKRDIPVVDW
-250 PLVEDFSKELKSDI
+250 PIVEDYSEELKTKITDEYSDKV
-264 EDSYKS
+264 D
-270 EVENITSIT
+270 SIT
-279 DRKERSNKQSE
+279 ALTDRSERSEKQSE
-290 LEEQVVEKYINE
+290 LQEEVIEKFLDDEI
-302 EEDNTKAIKLAFKSL
+302 DNTKAIKLAFKSL
-317 VKNVVR
+317 VKSTVR
-323 DRVISGGERLDGRSP
+323 NRVLTGGPRLDGRTP
-338 TDIRE
+338 TDIRNISSE
-343 ISAEIG
+343 ID

-371 TLGMGRLEQMLDTID
+371 TLGMSRLEQMLDTID

-408 MMRGPKRRE
+408 PMRGPKRRE

-430 VIPTKIDF
+430 VIPPKIDF

-478 AGIAMGLISKDENY
+478 AGIAMGLISKDDTY

-531 PSDVLRKALNQA
+531 PSDVLRGALNQA

-555 DTISTPAE
+555 DTISEPAE

-573 TVELPKDKIGE
+573 TIELPKDKIGE

-599 TGVSVEIDDDGI
+599 TGCSVEIDDDGI

-616 TEEDSLAAAK
+616 TEEDAITAGK

-634 PPEVEVDTDYDG
+634 PPEAEVGAEYDG
-646 EVVSVATYGAFINIL
+646 EVVSVATYGAFVNIL
-661 PGRDGLLHIS
+661 PGRDGLLHVS
-671 KFHSEKRV
+671 KFHSSKRV
-679 KNPENVLNIGDKIKV
+679 NNTEAVVKNGDKIKV
-694 HVDSIENGKVSLSL
+694 KVDSIENGKVSLSPV
-708 LEDLDIPEESIDT
+708 EDLDIPDEAVGESKGKSGD
-721 GGGNRG
+721 RKP
-727 NRDSRP
+727 SRP
-733 RRNDRSGRGNSGRGN
+733 RNGNRNNRSGKKPENN
-748 SGRGNSDRG
+748 NK
-757 NRSSRQ
+757 SSN
-763 SDDSSKRKRVSFEDE
+763 RKRVSFEDE
-778 FEKGI
+778 FEKGL

>member
-40 LVTTVANETV
+40 LVTTVANESV

-64 ERMYSA
+64 ERMYAA

-97 PLRPSFKEGFRCE
+97 PLRPSFNDGFRCE

-156 INDNWVPQ
+156 INDNWVAQ
-164 ASNTELEDSV
+164 ATNTEIEDSV
-174 FDMVIAGNL
+174 FEMVIAGNL

-209 SKAPSEELVADGIDS
+209 SKSPSEDLVADGIDA
-224 SKQFISELIAAQ
+224 SKEYISELIKAQ
-236 AELVSKNDVPVTDW
+236 AELVSQNEVPSIDW
-250 PLVEDFSKELKSDI
+250 PVVEDFTQELKSDI
-264 EDSYKS
+264 EESFKS
-270 EVENITSIT
+270 EVETITSIT

-290 LEEQVVEKYINE
+290 LEEKVIEKYLNDD
-302 EEDNTKAIKLAFKSL
+302 EDNSKAIKLAFKSL
-317 VKNVVR
+317 VKSVVR
-323 DRVISGGERLDGRSP
+323 DRVISGGDRLDGRSP
-338 TDIRE
+338 TDIRN

-430 VIPTKIDF
+430 VIPSKIDF

-555 DTISTPAE
+555 DTISSPAE

-708 LEDLDIPEESIDT
+708 LENLEIPEESIDT

-727 NRDSRP
+727 SRDSRP

-757 NRSSRQ
+757 NRSSRE

>member
-1 MSVTNVTCK
+1 MSIDNVK
-10 IGDKEIK
+10 VDIGKAEIG

-28 GAVVVTSGDTNV
+28 GSVVVTSGDTTV
-40 LVTTVANETV
+40 LVTTVANKSV
-50 REGID
+50 RDGID

-97 PLRPSFKEGFRCE
+97 PLRPSFKDGFRCE

-118 SVDNENEYDVL
+118 SVDNENEYDIL

-142 VPLDSP
+142 VPLESAV
-148 IGAVRMSL
+148 GAVRMSL
-156 INDNWVPQ
+156 INDNWVVQ
-164 ASNTELEDSV
+164 ATNSELEDSV
-174 FDMVIAGNL
+174 FDMVVAGSL
-183 NEKGEVDIVM
+183 NPKGEIDIVM
-193 VEAGASD
+193 VEAGATD
-200 NAFEKIDAG
+200 NAFAKIDEG
-209 SKAPSEELVADGIDS
+209 SAAPSENIVADGIDM
-224 SKQFISELIAAQ
+224 SKEFISKLIEAQ
-236 AELVSKNDVPVTDW
+236 KELVAKRDVPEIDW
-250 PLVEDFSKELKSDI
+250 PIIEDYSEELKSQISEAFGSDI
-264 EDSYKS
+264 E
-270 EVENITSIT
+270 TAMAIT
-279 DRKERSNKQSE
+279 DRAERSEKQSE
-290 LEEQVVEKYINE
+290 LQEQAVEKFLDE
-302 EEDNTKAIKLAFKSL
+302 EDDNTKAIKLAFKSI
-317 VKNVVR
+317 VKNTVR
-323 DRVISGGERLDGRSP
+323 DRVLSGGARLDGRTP
-338 TDIRE
+338 TDIRN
-343 ISAEIG
+343 ISAEIN

-371 TLGMGRLEQMLDTID
+371 TLGMSRLEQMLDTID

-408 MMRGPKRRE
+408 PMRGPKRRE

-430 VIPTKIDF
+430 VVPPKVDF

-478 AGIAMGLISKDENY
+478 AGIAMGLISKDDTY

-531 PSDVLRKALNQA
+531 PADVLRKALNQA

-555 DTISTPAE
+555 DTIAEPAE

-573 TVELPKDKIGE
+573 TIELPKDKIGE

-592 IRKIEEE
+592 IKKIEEE
-599 TGVSVEIDDDGI
+599 TGCSVEIDDDGI

-616 TEEDSLAAAK
+616 TEEEAIAAGK
-626 EMVMLIID
+626 EMVMMIID
-634 PPEVEVDTDYDG
+634 PPEAEVGAEYDG
-646 EVVSVATYGAFINIL
+646 EIVSVATYGAFVNIL
-661 PGRDGLLHIS
+661 PGRDGLLHVS
-671 KFHSEKRV
+671 KFHSSKRV
-679 KNPENVLNIGDKIKV
+679 NNTEAVVSVGDKVKV
-694 HVDSIENGKVSLSL
+694 KVDSIENGKVSLSPV
-708 LEDLDIPEESIDT
+708 EDLEVPDDAVGDGNNKSNDRRPPRNKPNNRN
-721 GGGNRG
+721 NRG
-727 NRDSRP
+727 ESKPKN
-733 RRNDRSGRGNSGRGN
+733 GGK
-748 SGRGNSDRG
+748 
-757 NRSSRQ
+757 SSN
-763 SDDSSKRKRVSFEDE
+763 RKRVSFEDE
-778 FEKGI
+778 FEKGL

>member
-64 ERMYSA
+64 ERMYAA

-164 ASNTELEDSV
+164 ASNTELENSV

-183 NEKGEVDIVM
+183 NENGEVDIVM

-236 AELVSKNDVPVTDW
+236 AELVSKNEVPVTDW
-250 PLVEDFSKELKSDI
+250 PIVEDFSKELKSDI

-531 PSDVLRKALNQA
+531 PSDVLRKALTQA

-555 DTISTPAE
+555 DTISAPAE

-748 SGRGNSDRG
+748 SDRG
-757 NRSSRQ
+757 NRSSRE